1 MKQNDWLVAGLLNPE
16 FNTSDFLISG
26 LTPDNTQLLTA
37 EQYKKSSFVRD
48 RFTEDGVFNEQK
60 FDDFYKKRAEEFG
73 KLQSMDVKDTFVYSP
88 FDTKAKPNSSVQSPN
103 YSLDIVANPNRE
115 VNVFGATHDGGFS
128 QRELAQ
134 QSRIWDTEK
143 GEWSTDTV
151 NDRALFSNP
160 GKWLS
165 TVFGDPLVYA
175 TYDSDGEH
183 YDTFTGQMMPHKKGE
198 YKLNKYGLPYTET
211 LDGRSLVNK
220 EVVSGFDLLTVDG
233 KGANKYDFFD
243 SDGLDKSVT
252 GTVMKSAAAIA
263 PMFMGPYVAS
273 IYSGLLVG
281 RELMKTLPMLYGLT
295 TAWFDMP
302 AENGTL
308 NKLAGIGQALT
319 TGTSDAGKSSMLN
332 LEVLSNMVT
341 DVALQ
346 WGQQKAIATSIGK
359 LRGGKELVNDAY
371 KKAGTEYAASRAA
384 LEQQASRGT
393 ITREALERYVGDAS
407 KWQESAIGRAAI
419 QKYMKDV
426 QPIVDRTRRL
436 GADASLVYM
445 ALVSNTDVYQSMLEA
460 GASRKEAA
468 AVALGSTIG
477 MFSVDRFLGLGE
489 LFFDDL
495 TADYERQLRRTL
507 TKEAKSWYDKT
518 IKQTIQEPS
527 KSKLDKFRGLFQ
539 KGVDWGKKK
548 TNKFVDDLKYHSTG
562 FTGKAVGEGLE
573 EVGEEFVSDISKG
586 LYELASDL
594 GFNTTVSDVGAFDNW
609 KERYAMSFL
618 GGTLGGGLFYGV
630 NIYQNGKFHVDQ
642 TQDELIYLVR
652 NGKTQDVLKTLD
664 KWRDQ
669 GKFGSTSLSINT
681 TKDSEGNDIFLT
693 AENSSDSQN
702 EFIYNRIK
710 ETVLQ
715 LQNII
720 DNNDANL
727 NDDELYDKMI
737 LSEARFQG
745 LQKYL
750 QGQSYT
756 TNYQQDYQNALNN
769 VVNLESALTRAR
781 KTRTGLP
788 YQSDEEYSRNIA
800 TDEQLRNMTEHEKQA
815 RDRNIK
821 KVEEDLKS
829 AKEELD
835 RFLSGEYSME
845 YTEKMLFAL
854 DENLN
859 KEFVTMT
866 YDQWL
871 KRAHDGKTPGELSPD
886 EAIQYKEEYLTYKA
900 NKQKEDLT
908 KQFGLYKAIKAQMD
922 PILLGL
928 SQNQDKFLKFNQEF
942 QVLQESDIFNVAPY
956 TFDSV
961 LDIYGETEESDSYRN
976 RNNPE
981 GRLARQEQVKQANME
996 YANQLR
1002 KEILKVIDK
1011 AGGFIDPL
1019 ARRKLKLLLQTRN
1032 KDLLKNLQEELKNQ
1046 MILSNSTIDTNT
1058 GQVLQRGTLSE
1069 LDRSVLQLL
1078 GSIDLAH
1085 LDKVNNVWDQIKS
1098 LVESSFIAP
1107 IRQRNELYGNIRS
1120 YIRDARIG
1128 DNYDPEEPELTGRA
1142 LYDMIQ
1148 YQIDQGRT
1156 IDEVFDLNNT
1166 ELYPDNTETYE
1177 GLTRAQ
1183 LAAFLNDVRARYEA
1197 QTRSDNPIAGALT
1210 DTNEYL
1216 TRSLQQ
1222 SLDDDE
1228 NVQRELSYYNGIFQG
1243 YLRSVKENPLINL
1256 NKELDARV
1264 SSINPVIELVKNLGL
1279 HLNTNMDN
1287 LEKILTN
1294 LDQKYD
1300 QVEDVH
1306 DLILS
1311 PEEKESFEEA
1321 TQIIRLAQ
1329 SYLYAASNTPNILR
1343 PFGHNATLNEFAEN
1357 HKDIYKDFQPLPV
1370 ISQELFN
1377 AFDYQ
1382 LSNYLLQM
1390 GVQDPKSKEYN
1401 VGSWLYL
1408 SNHNEVD
1415 KAGQFIRAEKAWNK
1429 ACYDVFMNHPESFKF
1444 EYNGTSYNLLDGA
1457 ESVPEVG
1464 TDTPDAIVYLNQL
1477 FNIFHKNIDEL
1488 VKQGWTYKQIWE
1500 RSGVLDKLL
1509 KINTVPQQ
1517 KTVSLDQNVT
1527 EGNMTYYDK
1536 AILLATVAAMDST
1549 KFYSYLRGRVEEENG
1564 IVPLTIQE
1572 WVSRVGIAELEN
1584 PEIFNQ
1590 TLEYVK
1596 QKTGDPKPILYN
1608 TVYIP
1613 GNAGA
1618 GKSRVVARNIV
1629 KYLKSNNIWL
1639 SAPKESQII
1648 TLFEST
1654 SKGVKMLNRKNSE
1667 SESSEFPILMEQLGI
1682 DQKVYKEA
1690 LDVMSDENILSK
1702 IEKGEFPQ
1710 SPNFM
1715 IKETN
1720 EAYVVEINPDKFG
1733 IKKIQNAPEVIV
1745 IDEATHLSNL
1755 ELQILSQFARVNN
1768 SKLILLGD
1776 SKQKGWN
1783 GLGKNI
1789 DREQC
1794 FTVRAPNLG
1803 ISLRDDNVQH
1813 QFNLRTLEDLI
1824 NQLSNLD
1831 EEDPG
1836 YKQQVATIKALLH
1849 NIQLKVY
1856 NQDEINGEQILT
1868 SLTQPYVNKL
1878 HGTVGYVGRQPS
1890 ATLDLLK
1897 NSNLEVTVLPE
1908 VDIQGQEFD
1917 YVVIDKDFS
1926 IPNKETSDFRLL
1938 DFLRDLYTMISRGR
1952 KGSIIIDP
1960 TGKLQIAIGSNRV
1973 EFVKAQAP
1981 RIIEYADQFRRQ
1993 KLDVLDKVLG
2003 TEQRSG
2009 EQQGQGG
2016 TEQGTNQGGAQE
2028 DQTTPE
2034 IILDK
2039 DFSVNDLDFNNNYY
2053 VIWQIP
2059 FAQAGNIQQVGITDA
2074 KGLEGNVIFATRDL
2088 INQVITTQKEG
2099 RGYNGADAIVLMQF
2113 SKDTFGTGISDITTI
2128 TSKVEELDNTD
2139 NNIPTKYIKNII
2151 HTTPL
2156 DTKDDIKTDPSD
2168 TLQPPTPTEA
2178 DIKEQAT
2185 DEDDLPSAAEDVDS
2199 DTPSNPILCFGQA
2212 TFTGMRVEKREKK
2225 QVWINPSQHEYSDML
2240 SIQSPEIKAILQQ
2253 ARRNAQGKLLAPNGK
2268 ISNLSQQQ
2276 WAYVRTKE
2284 FKSWFGD
2291 WENDPQHSSKMLD
2304 ENGEPKVFYHGNPTG
2319 TKITKFDLNRIGTSH
2334 QERAIKGFWFTPNK
2348 EYAEYEYASNP
2359 IEGTKGEVVPVFLN
2373 IRNIYNDTQE
2383 GIRKETVQ
2391 DDQKNVIGETWKAN
2405 ESIDDV
2411 INRAS
2416 QQSLEGTDGY
2426 SLTFINTDGGSDTI
2440 DYTSPQQS
2448 IIALRP
2454 DQIKIARDFQDVSNS
2469 VKRDI
2474 QIFTDKEEIADT
2486 QEQIDLSRKIRAL
2499 KNAILYRRDYNSLPD
2514 YITKLISKDQFDN
2527 IKWHIEVRRPN
2538 DQDNFIRNIRFKES
2552 EIGISSR
2559 NLMFAVVGEV
2569 ELNDGTRASVTL
2581 GLLSN
2586 PKNWINQIGKE
2597 GGIRDRIKRKIEKLE
2612 SRLNGKVVL
2621 TQRQKDN
2628 IQKKID
2634 KYRTQLDNL
2643 DINNPQSEPIQYSNY
2658 IEKLA
2663 SMYDGEHPVVVPITG
2678 LIRPGLTDLHRQQ
2691 KPVRLA
2697 RISKAL
2703 IRSAENRLKLLNQN
2717 LAKVKGASI
2726 IRARIEE
2733 EIEQTKKKLEEFKQ
2747 IQDVSFRSLNPYTVV
2762 SPMYIYTPSSAIRGT
2777 ADIDDSVVGKCNV
2790 VFVTNEEGADPNTLV
2805 DKYIA
2810 QKKAIEAERQAN
2822 GIVDLRNSNVVPT
2835 VRMIVL
2841 NNLGVSFQDMSNPY
2855 LAESMTGEVSYENEG
2870 GERVARKQIYPF
2882 RTNYMGVRMYVGLW
2896 NFRANL
2902 LNFKE
2907 KFDTFVESL
2916 PIDRSLLDDYLR
2928 VKDLQWRR
2936 DNGRTLSDTEIDY
2949 LSKYQNLDKFD
2960 EVSKLVDD
2968 FNDSL
2973 SNQVK
2978 EFRLGSDLANGAYIR
2993 YLTGDVSALYN
3004 TNEKVS
3010 GIYINSATFENYLN
3024 LAESLF
3030 TNVLDQ
3036 IITCEYPKDRLL
3048 SAKEG
3053 VRNSFSG
3060 YTKTLANTNGV
3071 LEIKDYDEEGKVVT
3085 KDTIRF
3091 GSAYGAT
3098 GVMNSFSHIP
3108 AVLSKV
3114 FKYTSLRQTHLSGRN
3129 FDTQDRYSIRVQ
3141 GTIEQDGKEVK
3152 IDKVLPYWNI
3162 WQYVSMANGQ
3172 DEYDLHALDNY
3183 TWDNNFS
3190 NFFSFAFHG
3199 TLEDVQDSNAQRATD
3214 AFAPKGFFADP
3225 LSTTDRV
3232 YDGKNKMFTKAVQQ
3246 QVFFGSD
3253 VTVGDPTFFIT
3264 LGTLKQAVDNAEKQ
3278 PVVLD
3283 TDITIQQCNDIVT
3296 DVSAKYPQLAESFR
3310 EVLNGIDTIESSQ
3323 RVEIVQNLIGDIIES
3338 EVTSNYNSLFDKAYN
3353 VATITPNMLVK
3364 KVSNTEAATLQEVL
3378 KQQYMEKYNEDLPDI
3393 TGFNR
3398 DGNKLV
3404 IDAGDISLYVSR
3416 QLDGSMSISKIGG
3429 PVVQESIVVSEIN
3442 NLLSALDKVLK
3453 QSDKDHLQKNIA
3465 DYQAVSDDLK
3475 QQQKQTIIKTLKRLS
3490 STYMGK
3496 REAFKLIKNTINKI
3510 SEPNCI

>member
-37 EQYKKSSFVRD
+37 EQYKKSQFVRD
-48 RFTEDGVFNEQK
+48 RFTENGVFNEQA
-60 FDDFYKKRAEEFG
+60 FDDFYRSRASEFG
-73 KLQSMDVKDTFVYSP
+73 RLQSMDVKDTFVYSP
-88 FDTKAKPNSSVQSPN
+88 FDTKAKPDSNIQSPQ
-103 YSLDIVANPNRE
+103 YSIDIVANPTRE
-115 VNVFGATHDGGFS
+115 VDVFGTTHDNGFS

-165 TVFGDPLVYA
+165 IVFGDPLVYA

-183 YDTFTGQMMPHKKGE
+183 YDTFTGQIVQHKKGE

-211 LDGRSLVNK
+211 LNGRSLVNK

-263 PMFMGPYVAS
+263 PMFMGPYVAP

-281 RELMKTLPMLYGLT
+281 RELMKTFPMLYGLT
-295 TAWFDMP
+295 TAWFDTP
-302 AENGTL
+302 AENATL

-332 LEVLSNMVT
+332 MEVLSNMVT

-346 WGQQKAIATSIGK
+346 WGQQKAIATSISK
-359 LRGGKELVNDAY
+359 LRGSKELVEDAY
-371 KKAGTEYAASRAA
+371 KKAGTEYAVSRAA

-393 ITREALERYVGDAS
+393 ITREALERYAGDAS

-468 AVALGSTIG
+468 TVALGSTIG

-518 IKQTIQEPS
+518 VKQTVQEPS

-548 TNKFVDDLKYHSTG
+548 TSKFVDDLKYHSTG
-562 FTGKAVGEGLE
+562 FAGKAVGEGLE
-573 EVGEEFVSDISKG
+573 EVGEEFVSDVSKG

-693 AENSSDSQN
+693 AENNTDSQN

-756 TNYQQDYQNALNN
+756 TNYQQDYQSALNN
-769 VVNLESALTRAR
+769 VVNLEAALTRAR

-871 KRAHDGKTPGELSPD
+871 KRAHDGKTPEELSPD

-900 NKQKEDLT
+900 SKQKEDLT
-908 KQFGLYKAIKAQMD
+908 KQFELYKAIKAQMD
-922 PILLGL
+922 PVLLSL
-928 SQNQDKFLKFNQEF
+928 SQNQDKFLKFNQEL
-942 QVLQESDIFNVAPY
+942 QALQESNIFNVAPY

-961 LDIYGETEESDSYRN
+961 LDIYGETEESDSYKN

-981 GRLARQEQVKQANME
+981 SRLVRQEQVKQANIE
-996 YANQLR
+996 YAKQLR
-1002 KEILKVIDK
+1002 EEILKVIDGS
-1011 AGGFIDPL
+1011 GGFIDPL

-1032 KDLLKNLQEELKNQ
+1032 KDLLKDLQEELKNQ
-1046 MILSNSTIDTNT
+1046 MILSNSTIDTDS
-1058 GQVLQRGTLSE
+1058 GQILQRGTLSE

-1078 GSIDLAH
+1078 SSIDLAH
-1085 LDKVNNVWDQIKS
+1085 LDKANNVWDQIKS
-1098 LVESSFIAP
+1098 LVESSFVAP

-1148 YQIDQGRT
+1148 YQVDQGRT
-1156 IDEVFDLNNT
+1156 VDEVFDLNNT
-1166 ELYPDNTETYE
+1166 ELYPDNTETYG

-1197 QTRSDNPIAGALT
+1197 QTRSDNPIVGALT
-1210 DTNEYL
+1210 NTNEYL

-1222 SLDDDE
+1222 SLDNDE
-1228 NVQRELSYYNGIFQG
+1228 NVQRELSYYNGIFQD

-1256 NKELDARV
+1256 NKELDDRV
-1264 SSINPVIELVKNLGL
+1264 SNINPVIELVKNLGL

-1294 LDQKYD
+1294 LDQRYD
-1300 QVEDVH
+1300 QVEDIH

-1321 TQIIRLAQ
+1321 SQIIRLAQ

-1357 HKDIYKDFQPLPV
+1357 HKDIYKDFQQLPV

-1444 EYNGTSYNLLDGA
+1444 EYNGTSYNLLEGA

-1536 AILLATVAAMDST
+1536 ATLLATVAAMDST
-1549 KFYSYLRGRVEEENG
+1549 KFYAYLRGRVEEENG

-1654 SKGVKMLNRKNSE
+1654 SNGVKMLNRKSSE

-1682 DQKVYKEA
+1682 DQKAYKEA
-1690 LDVMSDENILSK
+1690 LDIMSDENVLSK

-1897 NSNLEVTVLPE
+1897 NSNLEITVLPE

-1960 TGKLQIAIGSNRV
+1960 TGKLQTAIGNNRV

-1993 KLDVLDKVLG
+1993 KLDVLDKALG
-2003 TEQRSG
+2003 TKQKSE
-2009 EQQGQGG
+2009 EQQDQGG
-2016 TEQGTNQGGAQE
+2016 TEQGTNQRGTQE

-2039 DFSVNDLDFNNNYY
+2039 DFNVDNLDFNNNYY
-2053 VIWQIP
+2053 VIWQVP
-2059 FAQAGNIQQVGITDA
+2059 FTQAGNIQQVGITDA

-2113 SKDTFGTGISDITTI
+2113 PKDTFGTGISDITTI

-2151 HTTPL
+2151 HTIPL
-2156 DTKDDIKTDPSD
+2156 DTKDDIKTDSND

-2178 DIKEQAT
+2178 DIKEQAI
-2185 DEDDLPSAAEDVDS
+2185 DEDDLPSTAEDVDS

-2212 TFTGMRVEKREKK
+2212 TFTGMRVEQREKK
-2225 QVWINPSQHEYSDML
+2225 QVWINPQ
-2240 SIQSPEIKAILQQ
+2240 
-2253 ARRNAQGKLLAPNGK
+2253 
-2268 ISNLSQQQ
+2268 
-2276 WAYVRTKE
+2276 T
-2284 FKSWFGD
+2284 
-2291 WENDPQHSSKMLD
+2291 
-2304 ENGEPKVFYHGNPTG
+2304 
-2319 TKITKFDLNRIGTSH
+2319 
-2334 QERAIKGFWFTPNK
+2334 
-2348 EYAEYEYASNP
+2348 
-2359 IEGTKGEVVPVFLN
+2359 
-2373 IRNIYNDTQE
+2373 
-2383 GIRKETVQ
+2383 ET
-2391 DDQKNVIGETWKAN
+2391 
-2405 ESIDDV
+2405 
-2411 INRAS
+2411 R
-2416 QQSLEGTDGY
+2416 
-2426 SLTFINTDGGSDTI
+2426 
-2440 DYTSPQQS
+2440 
-2448 IIALRP
+2448 
-2454 DQIKIARDFQDVSNS
+2454 
-2469 VKRDI
+2469 RDI

-2514 YITKLISKDQFDN
+2514 YVTKLISKDQFDN
-2527 IKWHIEVRRPN
+2527 IKWHIEVRKPS

-2552 EIGISSR
+2552 EIGIGSK

-2569 ELNDGTRASVTL
+2569 ELNDGTKASVTL

-2658 IEKLA
+2658 IEKLTN
-2663 SMYDGEHPVVVPITG
+2663 MYDGEHPVIVPITG

-2703 IRSAENRLKLLNQN
+2703 IRSAESRLKLLNQN

-2762 SPMYIYTPSSAIRGT
+2762 SPMYIYTPSSAVRGT

-2822 GIVDLRNSNVVPT
+2822 GVVDLKNSNVIPT
-2835 VRMIVL
+2835 VRMVVL

-2855 LAESMTGEVSYENEG
+2855 LAEAMTGEVSYENEG

-2936 DNGRTLSDTEIDY
+2936 DNGRTLSGTEIDY
-2949 LSKYQNLDKFD
+2949 LSKHQNLDKFD

-2978 EFRLGSDLANGAYIR
+2978 EFRLGSDLANGAYVR
-2993 YLTGDVSALYN
+2993 YLTRDVSALYN

-3264 LGTLKQAVDNAEKQ
+3264 LGTLKQAVDNVEKQ

-3283 TDITIQQCNDIVT
+3283 TDTTIQQCNDIVT

-3338 EVTSNYNSLFDKAYN
+3338 EVTGNYNSLFDKAYN

-3378 KQQYMEKYNEDLPDI
+3378 KQQYMEKYNEELSDI
-3393 TGFNR
+3393 TGLNR

-3404 IDAGDISLYVSR
+3404 IDARDVSLYVSR

-3429 PVVQESIVVSEIN
+3429 PVIHESIVVSEIN

>member
-48 RFTEDGVFNEQK
+48 RFTKDGVFNEQE
-60 FDDFYKKRAEEFG
+60 FDNFYKKRAEEFG

-88 FDTKAKPNSSVQSPN
+88 FDTKAKPNSNVQSPN

-134 QSRIWDTEK
+134 QSRIWDSEK

-165 TVFGDPLVYA
+165 TVFGEPLVYA

-183 YDTFTGQMMPHKKGE
+183 YDTFTGQMVKHKKGE

-211 LDGRSLVNK
+211 LNGQSLVNK
-220 EVVSGFDLLTVDG
+220 EVVSGFDLITVDG
-233 KGANKYDFFD
+233 QGANKYDFFD
-243 SDGLDKSVT
+243 SDGLDKSVA

-263 PMFMGPYVAS
+263 PMFMGAYVAP

-295 TAWFDMP
+295 TAWFNMP
-302 AENGTL
+302 AENATL

-319 TGTSDAGKSSMLN
+319 TGTSDAGRSSLLN
-332 LEVLSNMVT
+332 AEVLGNMMT

-346 WGQQKAIATSIGK
+346 WGQQKAIATSISK
-359 LRGGKELVNDAY
+359 LRGGKGLVDDAY
-371 KKAGTEYAASRAA
+371 KKAGVEYAASRAA

-407 KWQESAIGRAAI
+407 KWQESAIGKAAI

-468 AVALGSTIG
+468 TVALGSTIG

-518 IKQTIQEPS
+518 IKQSVQEPS

-539 KGVDWGKKK
+539 KGVNWGKKK

-562 FTGKAVGEGLE
+562 FVGKAVGEGLE
-573 EVGEEFVSDISKG
+573 EVGEELVSDFSKG

-594 GFNTTVSDVGAFDNW
+594 GYNTTVSDVGAFDNW
-609 KERYAMSFL
+609 RERYAMSFL

-630 NIYQNGKFHVDQ
+630 NIYQNGKFHIDQ
-642 TQDELIYLVR
+642 TQDELVYLVR
-652 NGKTQDVLKTLD
+652 NGKTKDVLKTLD

-669 GKFGSTSLSINT
+669 GKFGSKSLSINT

-693 AENSSDSQN
+693 ANNESDSQN
-702 EFIYNRIK
+702 EFIYNRIR

-727 NDDELYDKMI
+727 SDDELYDKMV

-756 TNYQQDYQNALNN
+756 TNYQQDYQKTLNN
-769 VVNLESALTRAR
+769 VINLESALTRAR

-788 YQSDEEYSRNIA
+788 YQSDEEYSKNIA
-800 TDEQLRNMTEHEKQA
+800 TDEQLRNMTEQEKQA
-815 RDRNIK
+815 RDKNIK
-821 KVEEDLKS
+821 RVEEDLKN

-835 RFLSGEYSME
+835 RFLSGEHSME

-866 YDQWL
+866 YEQWL

-908 KQFGLYKAIKAQMD
+908 RQFELYKSIKAQMD

-928 SQNQDKFLKFNQEF
+928 SQNQDKFLKFNQEI
-942 QVLQESDIFNVAPY
+942 QTLQESDIFNTSPY
-956 TFDSV
+956 TFDTV
-961 LDIYGETEESDSYRN
+961 LDIYGETEESDSYKN

-981 GRLARQEQVKQANME
+981 NRIVRQEQVRQANAE
-996 YANQLR
+996 YAKQLR
-1002 KEILKVIDK
+1002 EQILKVIDQ

-1019 ARRKLKLLLQTRN
+1019 SRRKLKLLLQARN

-1046 MILSNSTIDTNT
+1046 MILNNSTIDTDT
-1058 GQVLQRGTLSE
+1058 GQILQRGTLSE

-1078 GSIDLAH
+1078 NSIDPAYLNKA
-1085 LDKVNNVWDQIKS
+1085 NNVWDQIKS
-1098 LVESSFIAP
+1098 LVESSFVAP

-1120 YIRDARIG
+1120 YIGDANNGIG
-1128 DNYDPEEPELTGRA
+1128 INYDPEEQELTGRA

-1148 YQIDQGRT
+1148 YQIDQGKT

-1166 ELYPDNTETYE
+1166 ELYPDNTETYG

-1183 LAAFLNDVRARYEA
+1183 LAAFLNDLRARYEA
-1197 QTRSDNPIAGALT
+1197 ETRSNNPISGALT
-1210 DTNEYL
+1210 NTNEYI
-1216 TRSLQQ
+1216 TRSLQR
-1222 SLDDDE
+1222 SLDQDE
-1228 NVQRELSYYNGIFQG
+1228 NVQRELSYYNGIFQD
-1243 YLRSVKENPLINL
+1243 YLRSVKEDPLINL
-1256 NKELDARV
+1256 NKELDDRV
-1264 SSINPVIELVKNLGL
+1264 SNINPVVDLVKNLGL

-1287 LEKILTN
+1287 LEKILAN
-1294 LDQKYD
+1294 LDQRYD
-1300 QVEDVH
+1300 QVEDIH

-1321 TQIIRLAQ
+1321 AQIIKLAQ

-1343 PFGHNATLNEFAEN
+1343 PFGHNATLNEFAEH
-1357 HKDIYKDFQPLPV
+1357 HKDIYKDFHPLPV

-1382 LSNYLLQM
+1382 LSSYLLQM
-1390 GVQDPKSKEYN
+1390 GVQDPKSKTYN

-1408 SNHNEVD
+1408 SNHNEID

-1429 ACYDVFMNHPESFKF
+1429 TCYDIFANHPEAFKF
-1444 EYNGTSYNLLDGA
+1444 EYNGTSYNLLDGS
-1457 ESVPEVG
+1457 ESIPEVG
-1464 TDTPDAIVYLNQL
+1464 TDTPDALVYLNQL
-1477 FNIFHKNIDEL
+1477 FNLFYKNIDNL

-1509 KINTVPQQ
+1509 KINMVPQQ

-1536 AILLATVAAMDST
+1536 AVFLATVAAMDST

-1572 WVSRVGIAELEN
+1572 WDSRVGIAEIEN

-1596 QKTGDPKPILYN
+1596 QKTGDPRPILYN

-1629 KYLKSNNIWL
+1629 KYLKGNNVWL
-1639 SAPKESQII
+1639 SAPKESQIV

-1654 SKGVKMLNRKNSE
+1654 SKGVKMLNRKSPE
-1667 SESSEFPILMEQLGI
+1667 SESSEFPVLMEQLGI

-1690 LDVMSDENILSK
+1690 LGTMSDQNVLDK

-1710 SPNFM
+1710 SPNFT

-1720 EAYVVEINPDKFG
+1720 EAYVIEINPDKFG

-1755 ELQILSQFARVNN
+1755 ELQILSQFARING

-1776 SKQKGWN
+1776 GKQKGWN

-1831 EEDPG
+1831 EDDPG
-1836 YKQQVATIKALLH
+1836 YKQQVSTIKALLH
-1849 NIQLKVY
+1849 NIQFKVY

-1917 YVVIDKDFS
+1917 YVVIDKDFR
-1926 IPNKETSDFRLL
+1926 IPNKETTDFGLL

-1960 TGKLQIAIGSNRV
+1960 TGGLQTAIGNNRV

-1981 RIIEYADQFRRQ
+1981 KIIEYADQFRRQ

-2003 TEQRSG
+2003 TKQEVK
-2009 EQQGQGG
+2009 EQQENAEEG
-2016 TEQGTNQGGAQE
+2016 TEQGGTQE
-2028 DQTTPE
+2028 DQSIPE
-2034 IILDK
+2034 IVLDK
-2039 DFSVNDLDFNNNYY
+2039 DFNVDDLNFDSNYY

-2059 FAQAGNIQQVGITDA
+2059 FAQAGNIQQVGVTDA
-2074 KGLEGNVIFATRDL
+2074 KSLEGNIIFATKDL

-2099 RGYNGADAIVLMQF
+2099 KGYNGADAIVLMEF
-2113 SKDTFGTGISDITTI
+2113 PKDVFGTGVNDLTTI
-2128 TSKVEELDNTD
+2128 TSKIEEIDNTD
-2139 NNIPTKYIKNII
+2139 NSIPTKYIKGII
-2151 HTTPL
+2151 HTIPL
-2156 DTKDDIKTDPSD
+2156 DTKDDIKTDPND
-2168 TLQPPTPTEA
+2168 IIQTPTPTEA
-2178 DIKEQAT
+2178 DIKEQAI
-2185 DEDDLPSAAEDVDS
+2185 DEDDLPSVAEDVDS
-2199 DTPSNPILCFGQA
+2199 DVPSNPILCFGQA
-2212 TFTGMRVEKREKK
+2212 TFTGMQVEKRDRK
-2225 QVWINPSQHEYSDML
+2225 QVWINPQTE
-2240 SIQSPEIKAILQQ
+2240 
-2253 ARRNAQGKLLAPNGK
+2253 
-2268 ISNLSQQQ
+2268 
-2276 WAYVRTKE
+2276 
-2284 FKSWFGD
+2284 
-2291 WENDPQHSSKMLD
+2291 
-2304 ENGEPKVFYHGNPTG
+2304 
-2319 TKITKFDLNRIGTSH
+2319 
-2334 QERAIKGFWFTPNK
+2334 
-2348 EYAEYEYASNP
+2348 
-2359 IEGTKGEVVPVFLN
+2359 
-2373 IRNIYNDTQE
+2373 
-2383 GIRKETVQ
+2383 
-2391 DDQKNVIGETWKAN
+2391 
-2405 ESIDDV
+2405 
-2411 INRAS
+2411 
-2416 QQSLEGTDGY
+2416 
-2426 SLTFINTDGGSDTI
+2426 
-2440 DYTSPQQS
+2440 
-2448 IIALRP
+2448 
-2454 DQIKIARDFQDVSNS
+2454 

-2474 QIFTDKEEIADT
+2474 QIFTNKEEITDT

-2514 YITKLISKDQFDN
+2514 YITKLISKDQFDG
-2527 IKWHIEVRRPN
+2527 IKWHIEVRKPN

-2552 EIGISSR
+2552 EIGISSK

-2569 ELNDGTRASVTL
+2569 QLNDGTKASVTL

-2612 SRLNGKVVL
+2612 SKLNGKIVL
-2621 TQRQKDN
+2621 TQKQKDG
-2628 IQKKID
+2628 IQGKIN
-2634 KYRTQLDNL
+2634 KYRTQLDRL
-2643 DINNPQSEPIQYSNY
+2643 DINNPESEPIQYSNY

-2663 SMYDGEHPVVVPITG
+2663 NMYDGEHPVIVPITG

-2697 RISKAL
+2697 RVSRAL

-2717 LAKVKGASI
+2717 LGKVGSTI
-2726 IRARIEE
+2726 IRDRIER

-2762 SPMYIYTPSSAIRGT
+2762 SSMYIYTPSSAIRGT

-2822 GIVDLRNSNVVPT
+2822 GVVDLKNSNVVPT

-2841 NNLGVSFQDMSNPY
+2841 SNLGVSFQDMSNPY
-2855 LAESMTGEVSYENEG
+2855 LAEAMTGEVSYETEG

-2936 DNGRTLSDTEIDY
+2936 DNGKGVSKNDLDY
-2949 LSKYQNLDKFD
+2949 LSKHQNLDKFD
-2960 EVSKLVDD
+2960 EVSKLIDD

-2973 SNQVK
+2973 SSQVK
-2978 EFRLGSDLANGAYIR
+2978 EFRLGSDLANGAYVR

-3004 TNEKVS
+3004 TKEKVS

-3048 SAKEG
+3048 SAKQG

-3060 YTKTLANTNGV
+3060 YTKTFANTNGV
-3071 LEIKDYDEEGKVVT
+3071 LEIKDYDEDGKTVT
-3085 KDTIRF
+3085 KDIIRF

-3129 FDTQDRYSIRVQ
+3129 FDTRDRYSIRIQ

-3152 IDKVLPYWNI
+3152 VDKAIPYWNI

-3232 YDGKNKMFTKAVQQ
+3232 YDGKNKMFTKSVQQ
-3246 QVFFGSD
+3246 PIFFGSD

-3264 LGTLKQAVDNAEKQ
+3264 LGTLKQAVDEVEKQ
-3278 PVVLD
+3278 PIVLD
-3283 TDITIQQCNDIVT
+3283 TDTTIQQCNDVVAS
-3296 DVSAKYPQLAESFR
+3296 VSEKYPQLAESFR

-3323 RVEIVQNLIGDIIES
+3323 RVEVVQNLIGDIIES
-3338 EVTSNYNSLFDKAYN
+3338 EVTSNYNALFDKAYN
-3353 VATITPNMLVK
+3353 IATITPSMLVK
-3364 KVSNTEAATLQEVL
+3364 KVSNTEAITLQEAL
-3378 KQQYMEKYNEDLPDI
+3378 RQQYMEKYNEELPDI
-3393 TGFNR
+3393 TGLNR

-3404 IDAGDISLYVSR
+3404 IDAGQVSLYVSR

-3429 PVVQESIVVSEIN
+3429 PVVQESIVVSEVN

-3453 QSDKDHLQKNIA
+3453 QPDKDHLQKNIS
-3465 DYQAVSDDLK
+3465 DYQVVSDDLK

-3496 REAFKLIKNTINKI
+3496 REAFKLIKETINKI

>member
-60 FDDFYKKRAEEFG
+60 FNDFYKKRAEEFG

-88 FDTKAKPNSSVQSPN
+88 FDTKAKPNSNVQSPN

-263 PMFMGPYVAS
+263 PMFMGPYVAP

-302 AENGTL
+302 AENATL

-332 LEVLSNMVT
+332 LEVLSNMMT

-346 WGQQKAIATSIGK
+346 WGQQKVIATSISK
-359 LRGGKELVNDAY
+359 LRGGKELVADAY
-371 KKAGTEYAASRAA
+371 KKAGTEYAVSRAA
-384 LEQQASRGT
+384 LEQQASSGA

-407 KWQESAIGRAAI
+407 KWQESAVGKAAI

-426 QPIVDRTRRL
+426 QPIIDRTRRL

-468 AVALGSTIG
+468 TVALGSIIG

-518 IKQTIQEPS
+518 IKQTVQEPS

-539 KGVDWGKKK
+539 KGVNWGKKK
-548 TNKFVDDLKYHSTG
+548 TNKFVEDLKYHSTG
-562 FTGKAVGEGLE
+562 FAGKALGEGLE
-573 EVGEEFVSDISKG
+573 EVGEELVSDISKG

-609 KERYAMSFL
+609 KERYTMSFL

-871 KRAHDGKTPGELSPD
+871 KRAHNGKTPGELSPD

-908 KQFGLYKAIKAQMD
+908 KQFELYKAIKAQMD

-928 SQNQDKFLKFNQEF
+928 SQNQDKFLKFNQKI
-942 QVLQESDIFNVAPY
+942 QALYDSDIFKANPY
-956 TFDSV
+956 TFDTV
-961 LDIYGETEESDSYRN
+961 LDIFGETEESDSYKN

-981 GRLARQEQVKQANME
+981 NRLERNEQVKQANVE
-996 YANQLR
+996 YSKQLR
-1002 KEILKVIDK
+1002 EEVLKIIDE

-1019 ARRKLKLLLQTRN
+1019 ARRRFKLLLQTRN
-1032 KDLLKNLQEELKNQ
+1032 KDLLKSLQEELKSQ

-1058 GQVLQRGTLSE
+1058 GQILQRGTLSE

-1120 YIRDARIG
+1120 YIRDTTNGIG
-1128 DNYDPEEPELTGRA
+1128 VNYDPEEPELTGRA

-1166 ELYPDNTETYE
+1166 ELYPDNTETYG

-1222 SLDDDE
+1222 SLNDDE
-1228 NVQRELSYYNGIFQG
+1228 NVQRELSYYNGIFQD

-1287 LEKILTN
+1287 LEKILAN
-1294 LDQKYD
+1294 LDQRYD
-1300 QVEDVH
+1300 QVEDIH

-1329 SYLYAASNTPNILR
+1329 SYLYAASNIPNILR

-1408 SNHNEVD
+1408 SNHNEID

-1477 FNIFHKNIDEL
+1477 FNIFHKNINEL

-1690 LDVMSDENILSK
+1690 LEVLTNQDVLSK
-1702 IEKGEFPQ
+1702 LGKGEFPQ
-1710 SPNFM
+1710 SSNFTVRG
-1715 IKETN
+1715 TN
-1720 EAYVVEINPDKFG
+1720 EAFIVEINPDKFG

-1783 GLGKNI
+1783 GLGNNI

-1836 YKQQVATIKALLH
+1836 YKQQVTTIKALLH

-1960 TGKLQIAIGSNRV
+1960 TGQLQIAIGNNRV

-2003 TEQRSG
+2003 TKQKSE
-2009 EQQGQGG
+2009 EQQDQGE
-2016 TEQGTNQGGAQE
+2016 TEQGTNQGVAQE
-2028 DQTTPE
+2028 DQITPE

-2128 TSKVEELDNTD
+2128 TSKVEELDNID

-2156 DTKDDIKTDPSD
+2156 DIKDDIKTDPND

-2178 DIKEQAT
+2178 DIKEQAI
-2185 DEDDLPSAAEDVDS
+2185 DEDDLPSTAEDVDS
-2199 DTPSNPILCFGQA
+2199 DTLSNPILCFGQA
-2212 TFTGMRVEKREKK
+2212 TFTGMQVEKRGNK
-2225 QVWINPSQHEYSDML
+2225 QVWINPQ
-2240 SIQSPEIKAILQQ
+2240 
-2253 ARRNAQGKLLAPNGK
+2253 
-2268 ISNLSQQQ
+2268 
-2276 WAYVRTKE
+2276 T
-2284 FKSWFGD
+2284 
-2291 WENDPQHSSKMLD
+2291 
-2304 ENGEPKVFYHGNPTG
+2304 
-2319 TKITKFDLNRIGTSH
+2319 
-2334 QERAIKGFWFTPNK
+2334 
-2348 EYAEYEYASNP
+2348 
-2359 IEGTKGEVVPVFLN
+2359 
-2373 IRNIYNDTQE
+2373 
-2383 GIRKETVQ
+2383 ET
-2391 DDQKNVIGETWKAN
+2391 
-2405 ESIDDV
+2405 
-2411 INRAS
+2411 
-2416 QQSLEGTDGY
+2416 
-2426 SLTFINTDGGSDTI
+2426 
-2440 DYTSPQQS
+2440 
-2448 IIALRP
+2448 
-2454 DQIKIARDFQDVSNS
+2454 
-2469 VKRDI
+2469 KRDI
-2474 QIFTDKEEIADT
+2474 QLFTDKEEIADT
-2486 QEQIDLSRKIRAL
+2486 QEQIDLSKKVRKL
-2499 KNAILYRRDYNSLPD
+2499 KNAILYRRDFNEQPD
-2514 YITKLISKDQFDN
+2514 YITKLFETGKTFND
-2527 IKWHIEVRRPN
+2527 IKWHIEVAKRN
-2538 DQDNFIRNIRFKES
+2538 DQDNFIRNIRFKE
-2552 EIGISSR
+2552 EEMGISSKG
-2559 NLMFAVVGEV
+2559 LVFKVVGEIP
-2569 ELNDGTRASVTL
+2569 LANGTTGYITL

-2691 KPVRLA
+2691 KSVRLA

-2747 IQDVSFRSLNPYTVV
+2747 IQDVSFRSLNPYAVV

-2841 NNLGVSFQDMSNPY
+2841 NNLGVSFQDISNPY

-2870 GERVARKQIYPF
+2870 GERVAHKQIYPF

-2978 EFRLGSDLANGAYIR
+2978 EFRLGSDLANGAYVR

-3010 GIYINSATFENYLN
+3010 GIYINSTTFENYLK

-3060 YTKTLANTNGV
+3060 YTKTFANTNGV
-3071 LEIKDYDEEGKVVT
+3071 LEIKDYDEEGKVVI

-3152 IDKVLPYWNI
+3152 IDKALPYWNI

-3172 DEYDLHALDNY
+3172 DEYDLRALDNY

-3264 LGTLKQAVDNAEKQ
+3264 LGTLKQAVNDVEKQ

-3283 TDITIQQCNDIVT
+3283 TDTTLQQCNDIVA

-3393 TGFNR
+3393 TGLNR

-3404 IDAGDISLYVSR
+3404 IDVGDISLYVSR

>member
-60 FDDFYKKRAEEFG
+60 FDNFYKKRAEEFG
-73 KLQSMDVKDTFVYSP
+73 KLQSMDIKDTFVYSP

-103 YSLDIVANPNRE
+103 YSLDIVANQSRE

-183 YDTFTGQMMPHKKGE
+183 YDTFTGQMIPHKKGE

-220 EVVSGFDLLTVDG
+220 EVVSGFDLLTIDG

-263 PMFMGPYVAS
+263 PMFMGPYVAP

-302 AENGTL
+302 AENATL

-332 LEVLSNMVT
+332 LEVLSSMLT

-346 WGQQKAIATSIGK
+346 WGQQKAIATSIGR
-359 LRGGKELVNDAY
+359 LRGSKELVNDAY
-371 KKAGTEYAASRAA
+371 KKAGIEYAASRDA
-384 LEQQASRGT
+384 LEQQASKGV
-393 ITREALERYVGDAS
+393 ITREALERYAGDAS
-407 KWQESAIGRAAI
+407 KWQESAIGKAAI

-518 IKQTIQEPS
+518 IKQAVQEPS

-539 KGVDWGKKK
+539 KGVNWGKKK
-548 TNKFVDDLKYHSTG
+548 TNKFIDDLKYHSTG

-586 LYELASDL
+586 LYEFASDL

-664 KWRDQ
+664 KWRNQ

-681 TKDSEGNDIFLT
+681 TKDSEGNNIFLT
-693 AENSSDSQN
+693 AENSADSQN

-727 NDDELYDKMI
+727 SDDELYDKMI

-756 TNYQQDYQNALNN
+756 TNYQQDYQSALNN
-769 VVNLESALTRAR
+769 VVNLEAALTRAR

-908 KQFGLYKAIKAQMD
+908 KQFELYKAIKAQMD

-942 QVLQESDIFNVAPY
+942 QALQESDIFNVAPY

-961 LDIYGETEESDSYRN
+961 LDIYGETEESDSYKN

-981 GRLARQEQVKQANME
+981 SKLVRQEQVKQANME

-1032 KDLLKNLQEELKNQ
+1032 KDLLKSLQEELKNQ

-1058 GQVLQRGTLSE
+1058 GQILQRGTLSE

-1098 LVESSFIAP
+1098 LVESSFVAP

-1120 YIRDARIG
+1120 YIRDTTNGIG
-1128 DNYDPEEPELTGRA
+1128 VNYDPEEPELTGRA

-1156 IDEVFDLNNT
+1156 LDEVFDLNNT
-1166 ELYPDNTETYE
+1166 ELYPDNTETYG

-1183 LAAFLNDVRARYEA
+1183 LAAFLNDLRARYEA
-1197 QTRSDNPIAGALT
+1197 ETRSDNPIAGALT

-1222 SLDDDE
+1222 SLDDNE
-1228 NVQRELSYYNGIFQG
+1228 NVQRELSYYNGIFQD

-1300 QVEDVH
+1300 QVEDIH

-1415 KAGQFIRAEKAWNK
+1415 KAGQFVRAEKAWNK

-1444 EYNGTSYNLLDGA
+1444 EYNGTSYNLLEGA

-1549 KFYSYLRGRVEEENG
+1549 KFYAYLRGRVEEENG

-1654 SKGVKMLNRKNSE
+1654 SKGVKMLNRKSSE

-1682 DQKVYKEA
+1682 DQKAYKEA
-1690 LDVMSDENILSK
+1690 LDIMSDENVLSK
-1702 IEKGEFPQ
+1702 IEKGEFPS

-1868 SLTQPYVNKL
+1868 SLTQPYVDKL

-1960 TGKLQIAIGSNRV
+1960 TGKLQTAIGNNRV

-2003 TEQRSG
+2003 TKQKSE
-2009 EQQGQGG
+2009 EQQDQGG

-2039 DFSVNDLDFNNNYY
+2039 DFNVNDLDFNNNYY

-2059 FAQAGNIQQVGITDA
+2059 FTQAGNIQQVGITDA

-2113 SKDTFGTGISDITTI
+2113 PKDTFGTGISDITTI

-2151 HTTPL
+2151 HTIPL
-2156 DTKDDIKTDPSD
+2156 DTKDDIKTDPND

-2178 DIKEQAT
+2178 DIKEQAI
-2185 DEDDLPSAAEDVDS
+2185 DEDDLPSTAEDVDS
-2199 DTPSNPILCFGQA
+2199 DIPSNPILCFGQA
-2212 TFTGMRVEKREKK
+2212 TFTGMRVEQREKK
-2225 QVWINPSQHEYSDML
+2225 QVWINPQ
-2240 SIQSPEIKAILQQ
+2240 
-2253 ARRNAQGKLLAPNGK
+2253 
-2268 ISNLSQQQ
+2268 
-2276 WAYVRTKE
+2276 T
-2284 FKSWFGD
+2284 
-2291 WENDPQHSSKMLD
+2291 
-2304 ENGEPKVFYHGNPTG
+2304 
-2319 TKITKFDLNRIGTSH
+2319 
-2334 QERAIKGFWFTPNK
+2334 
-2348 EYAEYEYASNP
+2348 
-2359 IEGTKGEVVPVFLN
+2359 
-2373 IRNIYNDTQE
+2373 
-2383 GIRKETVQ
+2383 ET
-2391 DDQKNVIGETWKAN
+2391 
-2405 ESIDDV
+2405 
-2411 INRAS
+2411 R
-2416 QQSLEGTDGY
+2416 
-2426 SLTFINTDGGSDTI
+2426 
-2440 DYTSPQQS
+2440 
-2448 IIALRP
+2448 
-2454 DQIKIARDFQDVSNS
+2454 
-2469 VKRDI
+2469 RDI

-2527 IKWHIEVRRPN
+2527 IKWHIEVRRTN

-2552 EIGISSR
+2552 EIGISSK
-2559 NLMFAVVGEV
+2559 NLMFAVVGEI
-2569 ELNDGTRASVTL
+2569 ELNDGTKASVTL

-2621 TQRQKDN
+2621 TQKQKDN

-2663 SMYDGEHPVVVPITG
+2663 NMYDGEHPVIVPITG
-2678 LIRPGLTDLHRQQ
+2678 LIKPGLTDLHKQQ

-2697 RISKAL
+2697 RVSKAL

-2717 LAKVKGASI
+2717 LAKVKGDTI
-2726 IRARIEE
+2726 IRDRIET
-2733 EIEQTKKKLEEFKQ
+2733 EIKQTKKKLEEFKQ

-2810 QKKAIEAERQAN
+2810 QKKAIETERQAN
-2822 GIVDLRNSNVVPT
+2822 GVVDLKNSNVVPT

-2870 GERVARKQIYPF
+2870 GERVAHKQIYPF

-2936 DNGRTLSDTEIDY
+2936 DNGKKLSDNDKDY
-2949 LSKYQNLDKFD
+2949 LSKHQNLDKFD

-2978 EFRLGSDLANGAYIR
+2978 EFRLGSDLANGAYVR

-3114 FKYTSLRQTHLSGRN
+3114 FKYTSLRQTHISGRN
-3129 FDTQDRYSIRVQ
+3129 FDTRDKYSIRVQ
-3141 GTIEQDGKEVK
+3141 GTIEQDRKEVK
-3152 IDKVLPYWNI
+3152 VDKAIPYWNI

-3172 DEYDLHALDNY
+3172 DEYDLQALKNY

-3232 YDGKNKMFTKAVQQ
+3232 YDGKNKMFTKAIQQ

-3264 LGTLKQAVDNAEKQ
+3264 LGTLKQAVDNVEKQ

-3283 TDITIQQCNDIVT
+3283 TDTTIQQCNDIVT

-3353 VATITPNMLVK
+3353 VATIIPNMLVK

-3378 KQQYMEKYNEDLPDI
+3378 KQQYIEKYNEELPDI
-3393 TGFNR
+3393 TGLNR

-3404 IDAGDISLYVSR
+3404 IDAGDVSLYVSR

-3429 PVVQESIVVSEIN
+3429 PIVQESIVVSEIN

-3453 QSDKDHLQKNIA
+3453 QADKDHLQKNIA

>member
-16 FNTSDFLISG
+16 FNISDFLISG

-562 FTGKAVGEGLE
+562 FTGKAIGEGLE

-1300 QVEDVH
+1300 QVEDIH

-1960 TGKLQIAIGSNRV
+1960 TGKLQIAIGNNRV

-2156 DTKDDIKTDPSD
+2156 DTKDDIKTDPND

-2178 DIKEQAT
+2178 DIKEQAI

-2225 QVWINPSQHEYSDML
+2225 QVWMNPQ
-2240 SIQSPEIKAILQQ
+2240 
-2253 ARRNAQGKLLAPNGK
+2253 
-2268 ISNLSQQQ
+2268 
-2276 WAYVRTKE
+2276 T
-2284 FKSWFGD
+2284 
-2291 WENDPQHSSKMLD
+2291 
-2304 ENGEPKVFYHGNPTG
+2304 
-2319 TKITKFDLNRIGTSH
+2319 
-2334 QERAIKGFWFTPNK
+2334 
-2348 EYAEYEYASNP
+2348 
-2359 IEGTKGEVVPVFLN
+2359 
-2373 IRNIYNDTQE
+2373 
-2383 GIRKETVQ
+2383 ET
-2391 DDQKNVIGETWKAN
+2391 
-2405 ESIDDV
+2405 
-2411 INRAS
+2411 
-2416 QQSLEGTDGY
+2416 
-2426 SLTFINTDGGSDTI
+2426 
-2440 DYTSPQQS
+2440 
-2448 IIALRP
+2448 
-2454 DQIKIARDFQDVSNS
+2454 
-2469 VKRDI
+2469 KRDI

-2527 IKWHIEVRRPN
+2527 IKWHIEVRKPN

-2552 EIGISSR
+2552 EIGISSK

-2691 KPVRLA
+2691 KSVRLA

-2978 EFRLGSDLANGAYIR
+2978 EFRLGSDLANGAYVR

-3393 TGFNR
+3393 TGLNR

>member
-60 FDDFYKKRAEEFG
+60 FDDFYKERAEEFG

-88 FDTKAKPNSSVQSPN
+88 FDTKAKPNSNVQSPN
-103 YSLDIVANPNRE
+103 YSLDIVANPSRE
-115 VNVFGATHDGGFS
+115 VNVFGVTHDGGFS

-183 YDTFTGQMMPHKKGE
+183 YDTFTGQMIPHKKGE

-263 PMFMGPYVAS
+263 PMFMGPYVAP

-359 LRGGKELVNDAY
+359 LRGGKELVEDAY
-371 KKAGTEYAASRAA
+371 KKAGTEYAVSRAA

-393 ITREALERYVGDAS
+393 ITMEALERYAGDAS
-407 KWQESAIGRAAI
+407 KWQESAIGKAAI

-468 AVALGSTIG
+468 TVALGSTIG

-518 IKQTIQEPS
+518 IKQTVQEPS

-539 KGVDWGKKK
+539 KGVNWGKKK
-548 TNKFVDDLKYHSTG
+548 TNKFIDDLKYHSTG
-562 FTGKAVGEGLE
+562 FAGKAVGEGLE

-609 KERYAMSFL
+609 KERYGMSFL

-630 NIYQNGKFHVDQ
+630 NIYQNGKFHIDQ

-664 KWRDQ
+664 KWRNQ

-693 AENSSDSQN
+693 AENSADSQN

-727 NDDELYDKMI
+727 SDDELYDKMI

-756 TNYQQDYQNALNN
+756 TNYQQDYQSALNN
-769 VVNLESALTRAR
+769 VVNLEAALTRAR

-908 KQFGLYKAIKAQMD
+908 KQFELYKAIKAQMD

-928 SQNQDKFLKFNQEF
+928 SQNQDKFLKFNQEL
-942 QVLQESDIFNVAPY
+942 QVLLESDIFNVAPY

-961 LDIYGETEESDSYRN
+961 LNIYGETEESDSYKN

-981 GRLARQEQVKQANME
+981 SRLARQEQVKQANIE
-996 YANQLR
+996 YAKQLR
-1002 KEILKVIDK
+1002 EEVLEVIDK

-1032 KDLLKNLQEELKNQ
+1032 KDLLKSLQEELKNQ

-1058 GQVLQRGTLSE
+1058 GQILQRGTLSE

-1085 LDKVNNVWDQIKS
+1085 LDKANNVWDQIKS
-1098 LVESSFIAP
+1098 LVESSFVAP

-1148 YQIDQGRT
+1148 YQIDQGKT
-1156 IDEVFDLNNT
+1156 VDEVFDLNNT
-1166 ELYPDNTETYE
+1166 ELYPDNTETYG

-1183 LAAFLNDVRARYEA
+1183 LAAFLNDLRARYEA
-1197 QTRSDNPIAGALT
+1197 ETRSDNPIAGALT
-1210 DTNEYL
+1210 DANEYL

-1222 SLDDDE
+1222 SLDDNE
-1228 NVQRELSYYNGIFQG
+1228 NVQRELSYYNGIFQD

-1300 QVEDVH
+1300 QVEDIH

-1444 EYNGTSYNLLDGA
+1444 EYNGTSYNLLEGA

-1549 KFYSYLRGRVEEENG
+1549 KFYAYLRGRVEEENG

-1654 SKGVKMLNRKNSE
+1654 SKGVKMLNRKSSE

-1682 DQKVYKEA
+1682 DQKAYKEA
-1690 LDVMSDENILSK
+1690 LDIMSDENVLSK

-1868 SLTQPYVNKL
+1868 SLTQPYVDKL

-1960 TGKLQIAIGSNRV
+1960 TGKLQTAIGNNRV

-1993 KLDVLDKVLG
+1993 KLDVLDKALG
-2003 TEQRSG
+2003 TKQKSE
-2009 EQQGQGG
+2009 EQQDQGG
-2016 TEQGTNQGGAQE
+2016 TEQGTNQRGTQE

-2113 SKDTFGTGISDITTI
+2113 PKDTFGTGISDITTI

-2151 HTTPL
+2151 HTIPL
-2156 DTKDDIKTDPSD
+2156 DTKDDIKTDPND
-2168 TLQPPTPTEA
+2168 TLRPPTPTEA
-2178 DIKEQAT
+2178 DIKEQAI
-2185 DEDDLPSAAEDVDS
+2185 DEDDLPSTAEDVDS

-2212 TFTGMRVEKREKK
+2212 TFTGMRVEQREKK
-2225 QVWINPSQHEYSDML
+2225 QVWINPQ
-2240 SIQSPEIKAILQQ
+2240 
-2253 ARRNAQGKLLAPNGK
+2253 
-2268 ISNLSQQQ
+2268 
-2276 WAYVRTKE
+2276 T
-2284 FKSWFGD
+2284 
-2291 WENDPQHSSKMLD
+2291 
-2304 ENGEPKVFYHGNPTG
+2304 
-2319 TKITKFDLNRIGTSH
+2319 
-2334 QERAIKGFWFTPNK
+2334 
-2348 EYAEYEYASNP
+2348 
-2359 IEGTKGEVVPVFLN
+2359 
-2373 IRNIYNDTQE
+2373 
-2383 GIRKETVQ
+2383 ET
-2391 DDQKNVIGETWKAN
+2391 
-2405 ESIDDV
+2405 
-2411 INRAS
+2411 R
-2416 QQSLEGTDGY
+2416 
-2426 SLTFINTDGGSDTI
+2426 
-2440 DYTSPQQS
+2440 
-2448 IIALRP
+2448 
-2454 DQIKIARDFQDVSNS
+2454 
-2469 VKRDI
+2469 RDI

-2514 YITKLISKDQFDN
+2514 YVTKLISKDQFDN
-2527 IKWHIEVRRPN
+2527 IKWHIEVRKTN

-2552 EIGISSR
+2552 EIGISSK

-2663 SMYDGEHPVVVPITG
+2663 NMYDGEHPVIVPITG

-2717 LAKVKGASI
+2717 LAKVKGDSI
-2726 IRARIEE
+2726 IRDRIEK
-2733 EIEQTKKKLEEFKQ
+2733 EIEQTKKKLEKFKQ
-2747 IQDVSFRSLNPYTVV
+2747 IEDVSFRSLNPYTVV

-2822 GIVDLRNSNVVPT
+2822 GVVDLKNANVVPT

-2855 LAESMTGEVSYENEG
+2855 LAEAMTGEVSYENEG

-2936 DNGRTLSDTEIDY
+2936 DNGKKLSDNDKDY
-2949 LSKYQNLDKFD
+2949 LSKHQNLDKFD

-2978 EFRLGSDLANGAYIR
+2978 EFRLGSDLANGAYVR

-3264 LGTLKQAVDNAEKQ
+3264 LGTLKQAVDNVEKQ

-3283 TDITIQQCNDIVT
+3283 TDTTIQQCNDIVT

-3393 TGFNR
+3393 TGLNR

-3404 IDAGDISLYVSR
+3404 IDAGDVSLYVSR

-3442 NLLSALDKVLK
+3442 NLLNALDKVLK

-3490 STYMGK
+3490 STQMGK

>member
-48 RFTEDGVFNEQK
+48 KFTENGVFNEQA
-60 FDDFYKKRAEEFG
+60 FDDFYRSRAAEFG
-73 KLQSMDVKDTFVYSP
+73 RLQSMDVKDTFVYSP
-88 FDTKAKPNSSVQSPN
+88 FDTKAKLDSNIQSPQ
-103 YSLDIVANPNRE
+103 YSIDIVANPTRE
-115 VNVFGATHDGGFS
+115 VDVLGTTHDNGFS

-134 QSRIWDTEK
+134 QSKIWDTEK

-183 YDTFTGQMMPHKKGE
+183 YDTFTGQMIPHKKGE

-211 LDGRSLVNK
+211 LNGRSLVNK

-233 KGANKYDFFD
+233 KGTNKYDFFD

-252 GTVMKSAAAIA
+252 GTVMKSVAAIA
-263 PMFMGPYVAS
+263 PMFMGPYVAP

-281 RELMKTLPMLYGLT
+281 RELMKTFPMLYGLT

-302 AENGTL
+302 AENETL
-308 NKLAGIGQALT
+308 NKLAGIGEALT

-332 LEVLSNMVT
+332 FEVLSNMMT

-359 LRGGKELVNDAY
+359 LRGSKDLIADAY
-371 KKAGTEYAASRAA
+371 KKAGVEYAASRDI
-384 LEQQASRGT
+384 LEQQASKGI
-393 ITREALERYVGDAS
+393 ITRGALERYAGDAS
-407 KWQESAIGRAAI
+407 KWQESAIGKAAI

-436 GADASLVYM
+436 GADASLAYM

-468 AVALGSTIG
+468 TVALGSTIG

-518 IKQTIQEPS
+518 VKQTVQEPS

-548 TNKFVDDLKYHSTG
+548 TNKFIDDLKYHSTG
-562 FTGKAVGEGLE
+562 FAGKAVGEGLE
-573 EVGEEFVSDISKG
+573 EVGEELVSDISKG

-594 GFNTTVSDVGAFDNW
+594 GFNTTVKDVGAFDNW
-609 KERYAMSFL
+609 KERYGMSFL
-618 GGTLGGGLFYGV
+618 GGALGGGLFYGV
-630 NIYQNGKFHVDQ
+630 DIYQNGKFHTDQ

-664 KWRDQ
+664 KWKKQ

-681 TKDSEGNDIFLT
+681 TKDSDGNDIFLT
-693 AENSSDSQN
+693 AENNTNSQN

-756 TNYQQDYQNALNN
+756 TNYQQDYQQTLNN
-769 VVNLESALTRAR
+769 VVNLEAALTRAH

-788 YQSDEEYSRNIA
+788 YQSDKEYSKNIA
-800 TDEQLRNMTEHEKQA
+800 TDEQLRDMTEHEKQA

-821 KVEEDLKS
+821 KVEKDLKS

-854 DENLN
+854 DEDLN

-871 KRAHDGKTPGELSPD
+871 KRAHDGKTPEELSPD
-886 EAIQYKEEYLTYKA
+886 EAIKYKEEYLTYKA
-900 NKQKEDLT
+900 SKQKEDLT
-908 KQFGLYKAIKAQMD
+908 KQFELYKAIKAQID
-922 PILLGL
+922 PVLLNL
-928 SQNQDKFLKFNQEF
+928 SQNQDKFLKFNQAL
-942 QVLQESDIFNVAPY
+942 QVLQKSDIFNAAPY
-956 TFDSV
+956 TFDSI
-961 LDIYGETEESDSYRN
+961 LDIYGETEESDSYKN

-981 GRLARQEQVKQANME
+981 SRLVRQEQVKQANIE
-996 YANQLR
+996 YAKQL
-1002 KEILKVIDK
+1002 KEEILKVIDK
-1011 AGGFIDPL
+1011 SGGFIDPL

-1032 KDLLKNLQEELKNQ
+1032 KDLLKYLQEELKNQ
-1046 MILSNSTIDTNT
+1046 MILNNSTIDVNS
-1058 GQVLQRGTLSE
+1058 GQILQKGTLSE

-1085 LDKVNNVWDQIKS
+1085 LDKVNNVWDQIQS
-1098 LVESSFIAP
+1098 LVESSFVAS
-1107 IRQRNELYGNIRS
+1107 IRQRNELYGNIFS
-1120 YIRDARIG
+1120 YLGDTANGIG
-1128 DNYDPEEPELTGRA
+1128 VNYNPDEIEGRA

-1148 YQIDQGRT
+1148 YQIDQGKT
-1156 IDEVFDLNNT
+1156 VDEVFDLNNT
-1166 ELYPDNTETYE
+1166 TLYPDNTEMYG

-1183 LAAFLNDVRARYEA
+1183 LAAFLNDVRTKYEA
-1197 QTRSDNPIAGALT
+1197 ETRSDNPIAGALT
-1210 DTNEYL
+1210 NTDEYSI
-1216 TRSLQQ
+1216 RDVQQ
-1222 SLDDDE
+1222 SLTNDE
-1228 NVQRELSYYNGIFQG
+1228 NVQKELSYYNGIFQD
-1243 YLRSVKENPLINL
+1243 YLKSIKENPLINL
-1256 NKELDARV
+1256 NKELDNRV
-1264 SSINPVIELVKNLGL
+1264 SNINPVIELVKNLGL
-1279 HLNTNMDN
+1279 HLNTNTDN

-1294 LDQKYD
+1294 LDQRYD
-1300 QVEDVH
+1300 QVEDLH

-1321 TQIIRLAQ
+1321 SQIIKLTQ
-1329 SYLYAASNTPNILR
+1329 SYLYAASTTPNILR

-1357 HKDIYKDFQPLPV
+1357 HKDIYKNFKQLPV

-1377 AFDYQ
+1377 AFDDQ

-1401 VGSWLYL
+1401 AGSWLYL
-1408 SNHNEVD
+1408 SNHNEID

-1444 EYNGTSYNLLDGA
+1444 EFNGTSYNLLDGA
-1457 ESVPEVG
+1457 ESVPEVEI
-1464 TDTPDAIVYLNQL
+1464 DTPDAIVYLNQL
-1477 FNIFHKNIDEL
+1477 FNIFHRNVDSL

-1509 KINTVPQQ
+1509 KLNTVPQQ
-1517 KTVSLDQNVT
+1517 KTVSLNQNVT

-1536 AILLATVAAMDST
+1536 AMLLATVAAMDST
-1549 KFYSYLRGRVEEENG
+1549 KFYSYLKGRVEEENG

-1572 WVSRVGIAELEN
+1572 WVTRVGIAELEN
-1584 PEIFNQ
+1584 PEVFNQ

-1654 SKGVKMLNRKNSE
+1654 SKGVKMLNRKNQE
-1667 SESSEFPILMEQLGI
+1667 SEFPILMEQLGI
-1682 DQKVYKEA
+1682 DQKAYKEA
-1690 LDVMSDENILSK
+1690 LDIMSDENVLSK

-1710 SPNFM
+1710 SPNFS
-1715 IKETN
+1715 IRETN

-1745 IDEATHLSNL
+1745 IDEVTHLSNL

-1776 SKQKGWN
+1776 GKQKGWN

-1831 EEDPG
+1831 EDAPG
-1836 YKQQVATIKALLH
+1836 YKQQVATIKALLP

-1897 NSNLEVTVLPE
+1897 SSGLEVTVLPE

-1926 IPNKETSDFRLL
+1926 IPNKETTDFGLL

-1952 KGSIIIDP
+1952 KGSIIIDS
-1960 TGKLQIAIGSNRV
+1960 TGKLQTAIGNNRV

-1993 KLDVLDKVLG
+1993 KLDVLDKTLG
-2003 TEQRSG
+2003 TKQKSE
-2009 EQQGQGG
+2009 EQQG
-2016 TEQGTNQGGAQE
+2016 TEQGTNQKETQE
-2028 DQTTPE
+2028 NTPE

-2039 DFSVNDLDFNNNYY
+2039 DFSVNNLDFNNNYY

-2113 SKDTFGTGISDITTI
+2113 PKDTFGTGISDITTI
-2128 TSKVEELDNTD
+2128 ASKVEELDNTD

-2151 HTTPL
+2151 HTIPL
-2156 DTKDDIKTDPSD
+2156 DTKDDIKTDPND

-2178 DIKEQAT
+2178 DIKEQAI
-2185 DEDDLPSAAEDVDS
+2185 DEDDLPSAAENVDPNA
-2199 DTPSNPILCFGQA
+2199 PSNPILCFGQA
-2212 TFTGMRVEKREKK
+2212 TFTGMRVEQRGGK
-2225 QVWINPSQHEYSDML
+2225 QVWKNPQ
-2240 SIQSPEIKAILQQ
+2240 
-2253 ARRNAQGKLLAPNGK
+2253 
-2268 ISNLSQQQ
+2268 
-2276 WAYVRTKE
+2276 
-2284 FKSWFGD
+2284 
-2291 WENDPQHSSKMLD
+2291 
-2304 ENGEPKVFYHGNPTG
+2304 TG
-2319 TKITKFDLNRIGTSH
+2319 
-2334 QERAIKGFWFTPNK
+2334 
-2348 EYAEYEYASNP
+2348 
-2359 IEGTKGEVVPVFLN
+2359 
-2373 IRNIYNDTQE
+2373 
-2383 GIRKETVQ
+2383 
-2391 DDQKNVIGETWKAN
+2391 
-2405 ESIDDV
+2405 
-2411 INRAS
+2411 
-2416 QQSLEGTDGY
+2416 
-2426 SLTFINTDGGSDTI
+2426 
-2440 DYTSPQQS
+2440 
-2448 IIALRP
+2448 
-2454 DQIKIARDFQDVSNS
+2454 

-2474 QIFTDKEEIADT
+2474 QIFTDKEEIVDT
-2486 QEQIDLSRKIRAL
+2486 QEQIDLSHKIRAL

-2514 YITKLISKDQFDN
+2514 YVTKLISKDQFDN
-2527 IKWHIEVRRPN
+2527 IKWHIEVRKTN

-2552 EIGISSR
+2552 EIGISSK

-2569 ELNDGTRASVTL
+2569 ELNDGTKASVTL

-2597 GGIRDRIKRKIEKLE
+2597 GGIRDRIKRKVEKLE
-2612 SRLNGKVVL
+2612 SRKHGKVVL
-2621 TQRQKDN
+2621 TQEQRDN

-2634 KYRTQLDNL
+2634 KYKAQLDNL
-2643 DINNPQSEPIQYSNY
+2643 DINNPQSEPRQYSNY

-2663 SMYDGEHPVVVPITG
+2663 NMYDGKNPVIVPITG
-2678 LIRPGLTDLHRQQ
+2678 LIRPGLTDLHKQQ
-2691 KPVRLA
+2691 KPVRLV
-2697 RISKAL
+2697 RISEAL
-2703 IRSAENRLKLLNQN
+2703 IRSANNRLKLLQQN
-2717 LAKVKGASI
+2717 LAKVNGASI

-2810 QKKAIEAERQAN
+2810 QKKAIEAERQKN
-2822 GIVDLRNSNVVPT
+2822 GVVDLKNSNVIPT
-2835 VRMIVL
+2835 VRMVVL

-2855 LAESMTGEVSYENEG
+2855 LAESMTGDVSYENEG
-2870 GERVARKQIYPF
+2870 GGKVVRKQIYPF

-2907 KFDTFVESL
+2907 KFDTFVKSL
-2916 PIDRSLLDDYLR
+2916 PIDQSLLDDYLR

-2936 DNGRTLSDTEIDY
+2936 DNGRTLSSTEIDY
-2949 LSKYQNLDKFD
+2949 LSKHQNLDKFD

-2978 EFRLGSDLANGAYIR
+2978 EFRLGSDLANGAYVR

-3010 GIYINSATFENYLN
+3010 GIYLNSATFENYLN

-3071 LEIKDYDEEGKVVT
+3071 LEIKDYDEEEKQWI
-3085 KDTIRF
+3085 KHTICF
-3091 GSAYGAT
+3091 GSTYGAT

-3114 FKYTSLRQTHLSGRN
+3114 FKYTSIRQTHLSGKN

-3152 IDKVLPYWNI
+3152 IDKALPYWNI
-3162 WQYVSMANGQ
+3162 WQYISMANGQ
-3172 DEYDLHALDNY
+3172 DEYDLHALDDY

-3246 QVFFGSD
+3246 KVFFGSD

-3264 LGTLKQAVDNAEKQ
+3264 LGTLKQAVENVEKQ
-3278 PVVLD
+3278 LSPPPAGSD
-3283 TDITIQQCNDIVT
+3283 TTIQQCNDIVA
-3296 DVSAKYPQLAESFR
+3296 DVSAKYPQLAERFKD
-3310 EVLNGIDTIESSQ
+3310 VLNGIEIVDSSQ
-3323 RVEIVQNLIGDIIES
+3323 RVEFVQNLIGDIIKS
-3338 EVTSNYNSLFDKAYN
+3338 EVDSNYNSLFDQAYN
-3353 VATITPNMLVK
+3353 VTTITPNMLVK
-3364 KVSNTEAATLQEVL
+3364 QVSDTQAATLQEVL
-3378 KQQYMEKYNEDLPDI
+3378 KQQYKEKYKEDLPDI
-3393 TGFNR
+3393 TGITR
-3398 DGNKLV
+3398 DGNKLL
-3404 IDAGDISLYVSR
+3404 IDAGDVSLEVSR
-3416 QLDGSMSISKIGG
+3416 QLDGSMSISKKGG

-3442 NLLSALDKVLK
+3442 NLLSSLDKVLK
-3453 QSDKDHLQKNIA
+3453 KSDKDHLQKNIA
-3465 DYQAVSDDLK
+3465 DYQTASDDLK
-3475 QQQKQTIIKTLKRLS
+3475 QAQKQTIIKTLKKLS
-3490 STYMGK
+3490 STYGGR
-3496 REAFKLIKNTINKI
+3496 REAFNLIQNTINKI
-3510 SEPNCI
+3510 KEPNCI

>member
-562 FTGKAVGEGLE
+562 FTGKAIGEGLE

-1300 QVEDVH
+1300 QVEDIH

-1596 QKTGDPKPILYN
+1596 QKTRDPKSILYN

-1960 TGKLQIAIGSNRV
+1960 TGKLQIAIGNNRV

-2156 DTKDDIKTDPSD
+2156 DTKDDIKTDPND

-2178 DIKEQAT
+2178 DIKEQAI

-2225 QVWINPSQHEYSDML
+2225 QVWMNPQ
-2240 SIQSPEIKAILQQ
+2240 
-2253 ARRNAQGKLLAPNGK
+2253 
-2268 ISNLSQQQ
+2268 
-2276 WAYVRTKE
+2276 T
-2284 FKSWFGD
+2284 
-2291 WENDPQHSSKMLD
+2291 
-2304 ENGEPKVFYHGNPTG
+2304 
-2319 TKITKFDLNRIGTSH
+2319 
-2334 QERAIKGFWFTPNK
+2334 
-2348 EYAEYEYASNP
+2348 
-2359 IEGTKGEVVPVFLN
+2359 
-2373 IRNIYNDTQE
+2373 
-2383 GIRKETVQ
+2383 ET
-2391 DDQKNVIGETWKAN
+2391 
-2405 ESIDDV
+2405 
-2411 INRAS
+2411 
-2416 QQSLEGTDGY
+2416 
-2426 SLTFINTDGGSDTI
+2426 
-2440 DYTSPQQS
+2440 
-2448 IIALRP
+2448 
-2454 DQIKIARDFQDVSNS
+2454 
-2469 VKRDI
+2469 KRDI

-2527 IKWHIEVRRPN
+2527 IKWHIEVRKPN

-2552 EIGISSR
+2552 EIGISSK

-2978 EFRLGSDLANGAYIR
+2978 EFRLGSDLANGAYVR

-3393 TGFNR
+3393 TGLNR

>member
-60 FDDFYKKRAEEFG
+60 FDNFYKKRAEEFG
-73 KLQSMDVKDTFVYSP
+73 KLQSMDIKDTFVYSP

-103 YSLDIVANPNRE
+103 YSLDIVANQSRE

-183 YDTFTGQMMPHKKGE
+183 YDTFTGQMIPHKKGE

-220 EVVSGFDLLTVDG
+220 EVVSGFDLLTIDG

-263 PMFMGPYVAS
+263 PMFMGPYVAP

-302 AENGTL
+302 AENATL

-332 LEVLSNMVT
+332 LEVLSSMLT

-346 WGQQKAIATSIGK
+346 WGQQKAIATSIGR
-359 LRGGKELVNDAY
+359 LRGSKELVNDAY
-371 KKAGTEYAASRAA
+371 KKAGIEYGASRDA
-384 LEQQASRGT
+384 LEQQASKGV
-393 ITREALERYVGDAS
+393 ITREALERYAGDAS
-407 KWQESAIGRAAI
+407 KWQESAIGKAAI

-518 IKQTIQEPS
+518 IKQAVQEPS

-539 KGVDWGKKK
+539 KGVNWGKKK
-548 TNKFVDDLKYHSTG
+548 TNKFIDDLKYHSTG

-586 LYELASDL
+586 LYEFASDL

-664 KWRDQ
+664 KWRNQ

-681 TKDSEGNDIFLT
+681 TKDSEGNNIFLT
-693 AENSSDSQN
+693 AENSADSQN

-727 NDDELYDKMI
+727 SDDELYDKMI

-756 TNYQQDYQNALNN
+756 TNYQQDYQSALNN
-769 VVNLESALTRAR
+769 VVNLEAALTRAR

-908 KQFGLYKAIKAQMD
+908 KQFELYKAIKAQMD

-942 QVLQESDIFNVAPY
+942 QALQESDIFNVAPY

-961 LDIYGETEESDSYRN
+961 LDIYGETEESDSYKN

-981 GRLARQEQVKQANME
+981 SKLVRQEQVKQANME

-1032 KDLLKNLQEELKNQ
+1032 KDLLKSLQEELKNQ

-1058 GQVLQRGTLSE
+1058 GQILQRGTLSE

-1098 LVESSFIAP
+1098 LVESSFVAP

-1120 YIRDARIG
+1120 YIRDTTNGIG
-1128 DNYDPEEPELTGRA
+1128 VNYDPEEPELTGRA

-1156 IDEVFDLNNT
+1156 LDEVFDLNNT
-1166 ELYPDNTETYE
+1166 ELYPDNTETYG

-1183 LAAFLNDVRARYEA
+1183 LAAFLNDLRARYEA
-1197 QTRSDNPIAGALT
+1197 ETRSDNPIAGALT

-1222 SLDDDE
+1222 SLDDNE
-1228 NVQRELSYYNGIFQG
+1228 NVQRELSYYNGIFQD

-1300 QVEDVH
+1300 QVEDIH

-1415 KAGQFIRAEKAWNK
+1415 KAGQFVRAEKAWNK

-1444 EYNGTSYNLLDGA
+1444 EYNGTSYNLLEGA

-1549 KFYSYLRGRVEEENG
+1549 KFYAYLRGRVEEENG

-1654 SKGVKMLNRKNSE
+1654 SKGVKMLNRKSSE

-1682 DQKVYKEA
+1682 DQKAYKEA
-1690 LDVMSDENILSK
+1690 LDIMSDENVLSK
-1702 IEKGEFPQ
+1702 IEKGEFPS

-1868 SLTQPYVNKL
+1868 SLTQPYVDKL

-1960 TGKLQIAIGSNRV
+1960 TGKLQTAIGNNRV

-2003 TEQRSG
+2003 TKQKSE
-2009 EQQGQGG
+2009 EQQDQGG

-2039 DFSVNDLDFNNNYY
+2039 DFNVNDLDFNNNYY

-2059 FAQAGNIQQVGITDA
+2059 FTQAGNIQQVGITDA

-2113 SKDTFGTGISDITTI
+2113 PKDTFGTGISDITTI

-2151 HTTPL
+2151 HTIPL
-2156 DTKDDIKTDPSD
+2156 DTKDDIKTDPND

-2178 DIKEQAT
+2178 DIKEQAI
-2185 DEDDLPSAAEDVDS
+2185 DEDDLPSTAEDVDS
-2199 DTPSNPILCFGQA
+2199 DIPSNPILCFGQA
-2212 TFTGMRVEKREKK
+2212 TFTGMRVEQREKK
-2225 QVWINPSQHEYSDML
+2225 QVWINPQ
-2240 SIQSPEIKAILQQ
+2240 
-2253 ARRNAQGKLLAPNGK
+2253 
-2268 ISNLSQQQ
+2268 
-2276 WAYVRTKE
+2276 T
-2284 FKSWFGD
+2284 
-2291 WENDPQHSSKMLD
+2291 
-2304 ENGEPKVFYHGNPTG
+2304 
-2319 TKITKFDLNRIGTSH
+2319 
-2334 QERAIKGFWFTPNK
+2334 
-2348 EYAEYEYASNP
+2348 
-2359 IEGTKGEVVPVFLN
+2359 
-2373 IRNIYNDTQE
+2373 
-2383 GIRKETVQ
+2383 ET
-2391 DDQKNVIGETWKAN
+2391 
-2405 ESIDDV
+2405 
-2411 INRAS
+2411 R
-2416 QQSLEGTDGY
+2416 
-2426 SLTFINTDGGSDTI
+2426 
-2440 DYTSPQQS
+2440 
-2448 IIALRP
+2448 
-2454 DQIKIARDFQDVSNS
+2454 
-2469 VKRDI
+2469 RDI

-2527 IKWHIEVRRPN
+2527 IKWHIEVRRTN

-2552 EIGISSR
+2552 EIGISSK
-2559 NLMFAVVGEV
+2559 NLMFAVVGEI
-2569 ELNDGTRASVTL
+2569 ELNDGTKASVTL

-2621 TQRQKDN
+2621 TQKQKDN

-2663 SMYDGEHPVVVPITG
+2663 NMYDGEHPVIVPITG
-2678 LIRPGLTDLHRQQ
+2678 LIKPGLTDLHKQQ

-2697 RISKAL
+2697 RVSKAL

-2717 LAKVKGASI
+2717 LAKVKGDTI
-2726 IRARIEE
+2726 IRDRIET
-2733 EIEQTKKKLEEFKQ
+2733 EIKQTKKKLEEFKQ

-2810 QKKAIEAERQAN
+2810 QKKAIETERQAN
-2822 GIVDLRNSNVVPT
+2822 GVVDLKNSNVVPT

-2870 GERVARKQIYPF
+2870 GERVAHKQIYPF

-2936 DNGRTLSDTEIDY
+2936 DNGKKLSDNDKDY
-2949 LSKYQNLDKFD
+2949 LSKHQNLDKFD

-2978 EFRLGSDLANGAYIR
+2978 EFRLGSDLANGAYVR

-3114 FKYTSLRQTHLSGRN
+3114 FKYTSLRQTHISGRN
-3129 FDTQDRYSIRVQ
+3129 FDTRDKYSIRVQ

-3152 IDKVLPYWNI
+3152 VDKAIPYWNI

-3172 DEYDLHALDNY
+3172 DEYDLQALKNY

-3232 YDGKNKMFTKAVQQ
+3232 YDGKNKMFTKAIQQ

-3264 LGTLKQAVDNAEKQ
+3264 LGTLKQAVDNVEKQ

-3283 TDITIQQCNDIVT
+3283 TDTTIQQCNDIVT

-3353 VATITPNMLVK
+3353 VATIIPNMLVK

-3378 KQQYMEKYNEDLPDI
+3378 KQQYIEKYNEELPDI
-3393 TGFNR
+3393 TGLNR

-3404 IDAGDISLYVSR
+3404 IDAGDVSLYVSR

-3429 PVVQESIVVSEIN
+3429 PIVQESIVVSEIN

-3453 QSDKDHLQKNIA
+3453 QADKDHLQKNIA

>member
-115 VNVFGATHDGGFS
+115 VNVLGATHDGGFS

-143 GEWSTDTV
+143 GEWSADTV

-165 TVFGDPLVYA
+165 TVFGDPLVYS

-263 PMFMGPYVAS
+263 PMFMGPYVAP

-302 AENGTL
+302 AENATL

-332 LEVLSNMVT
+332 IEVLSNMVT
-341 DVALQ
+341 DIALQ
-346 WGQQKAIATSIGK
+346 WGQQKVIATSISK
-359 LRGGKELVNDAY
+359 LRGGKELVADAY
-371 KKAGTEYAASRAA
+371 KKAGTEYAVSRAA

-468 AVALGSTIG
+468 TVALGSTIG

-539 KGVDWGKKK
+539 KGVNWGKKK

-562 FTGKAVGEGLE
+562 FAGKAVGEGLE
-573 EVGEEFVSDISKG
+573 EVGEELVSDISKG

-922 PILLGL
+922 PTLLGL
-928 SQNQDKFLKFNQEF
+928 SQNQDKFLKFNQKI
-942 QVLQESDIFNVAPY
+942 QALYDSDIFKANPY
-956 TFDSV
+956 TFDTV
-961 LDIYGETEESDSYRN
+961 LDIFGETEESDSYKN

-981 GRLARQEQVKQANME
+981 NRLERNEQVKQANVE
-996 YANQLR
+996 YSKQLR
-1002 KEILKVIDK
+1002 EEVLKIIDE

-1019 ARRKLKLLLQTRN
+1019 TRRRFKLLLQTRN

-1078 GSIDLAH
+1078 SSIDLAH
-1085 LDKVNNVWDQIKS
+1085 LNKANNVWDQIKS
-1098 LVESSFIAP
+1098 LVESSFVAP

-1120 YIRDARIG
+1120 YIGDATSGIG
-1128 DNYDPEEPELTGRA
+1128 INYSQEEPELTGRA

-1148 YQIDQGRT
+1148 YQIDQGKT

-1228 NVQRELSYYNGIFQG
+1228 NVQRELSYYNEIFQG

-1300 QVEDVH
+1300 QVEDIH

-1960 TGKLQIAIGSNRV
+1960 TGKLQTAIGNNRV

-1993 KLDVLDKVLG
+1993 KLDVLDKALG
-2003 TEQRSG
+2003 TKQKSEEQPD
-2009 EQQGQGG
+2009 QGG
-2016 TEQGTNQGGAQE
+2016 TEQGTNQRGTQE

-2039 DFSVNDLDFNNNYY
+2039 DFNVDNLDFNNNYY
-2053 VIWQIP
+2053 VIWQVP
-2059 FAQAGNIQQVGITDA
+2059 FAQAGNIQQVGITDV

-2113 SKDTFGTGISDITTI
+2113 PKDTFGTGISDITTI

-2151 HTTPL
+2151 HTIPL
-2156 DTKDDIKTDPSD
+2156 DTKDDIKTDPND

-2178 DIKEQAT
+2178 DIKEQAI
-2185 DEDDLPSAAEDVDS
+2185 DEGDLPSTAEDVDS

-2212 TFTGMRVEKREKK
+2212 TFTGMRVEQREKK
-2225 QVWINPSQHEYSDML
+2225 QVWINPQ
-2240 SIQSPEIKAILQQ
+2240 
-2253 ARRNAQGKLLAPNGK
+2253 
-2268 ISNLSQQQ
+2268 
-2276 WAYVRTKE
+2276 T
-2284 FKSWFGD
+2284 
-2291 WENDPQHSSKMLD
+2291 
-2304 ENGEPKVFYHGNPTG
+2304 
-2319 TKITKFDLNRIGTSH
+2319 
-2334 QERAIKGFWFTPNK
+2334 
-2348 EYAEYEYASNP
+2348 
-2359 IEGTKGEVVPVFLN
+2359 
-2373 IRNIYNDTQE
+2373 
-2383 GIRKETVQ
+2383 ET
-2391 DDQKNVIGETWKAN
+2391 
-2405 ESIDDV
+2405 
-2411 INRAS
+2411 R
-2416 QQSLEGTDGY
+2416 
-2426 SLTFINTDGGSDTI
+2426 
-2440 DYTSPQQS
+2440 
-2448 IIALRP
+2448 
-2454 DQIKIARDFQDVSNS
+2454 
-2469 VKRDI
+2469 RDI

-2514 YITKLISKDQFDN
+2514 YVTKLISKDQFDN
-2527 IKWHIEVRRPN
+2527 IKWHIEVRKPS

-2552 EIGISSR
+2552 EIGIGSK

-2586 PKNWINQIGKE
+2586 PENWINQIGKE

-2658 IEKLA
+2658 IEKLTN
-2663 SMYDGEHPVVVPITG
+2663 MYDGEHPVIVPITG

-2733 EIEQTKKKLEEFKQ
+2733 EIEQTKKKLKEFKQ

-2822 GIVDLRNSNVVPT
+2822 GVVDLKNSNVIPT
-2835 VRMIVL
+2835 VRMVVL

-2855 LAESMTGEVSYENEG
+2855 LAEAMTGEVSYENEG

-2936 DNGRTLSDTEIDY
+2936 DNGRTLSGTEIDY
-2949 LSKYQNLDKFD
+2949 LSKHQNLDKFD

-2978 EFRLGSDLANGAYIR
+2978 EFRLGSDLANGAYVR

-3004 TNEKVS
+3004 TNEKVN

-3152 IDKVLPYWNI
+3152 IDKALPYWNI

-3264 LGTLKQAVDNAEKQ
+3264 LGTLKQAVDNVEKQ

-3283 TDITIQQCNDIVT
+3283 IDTTMQQCNDIVT

-3338 EVTSNYNSLFDKAYN
+3338 EVTGNYNSLFDKAYN

-3393 TGFNR
+3393 TGLNR

-3404 IDAGDISLYVSR
+3404 IDAGDVSLYVSR

>member
-88 FDTKAKPNSSVQSPN
+88 FDTKAKPNSSTQSPN

-263 PMFMGPYVAS
+263 PMFMGPYVTS

-332 LEVLSNMVT
+332 LEVLSNMMT

-693 AENSSDSQN
+693 AENSSNSQN

-1032 KDLLKNLQEELKNQ
+1032 KDLLKSLQEELKNQ

-1120 YIRDARIG
+1120 YIRDNTNGIG
-1128 DNYDPEEPELTGRA
+1128 VNYDPEEPELTGRA

-1960 TGKLQIAIGSNRV
+1960 TGKLQIAIGNNRV

-2009 EQQGQGG
+2009 EQQDQGG

-2156 DTKDDIKTDPSD
+2156 DTKDDIKTDPND

-2225 QVWINPSQHEYSDML
+2225 QVWINPQ
-2240 SIQSPEIKAILQQ
+2240 
-2253 ARRNAQGKLLAPNGK
+2253 
-2268 ISNLSQQQ
+2268 
-2276 WAYVRTKE
+2276 T
-2284 FKSWFGD
+2284 
-2291 WENDPQHSSKMLD
+2291 
-2304 ENGEPKVFYHGNPTG
+2304 
-2319 TKITKFDLNRIGTSH
+2319 
-2334 QERAIKGFWFTPNK
+2334 
-2348 EYAEYEYASNP
+2348 
-2359 IEGTKGEVVPVFLN
+2359 
-2373 IRNIYNDTQE
+2373 
-2383 GIRKETVQ
+2383 ET
-2391 DDQKNVIGETWKAN
+2391 
-2405 ESIDDV
+2405 
-2411 INRAS
+2411 
-2416 QQSLEGTDGY
+2416 
-2426 SLTFINTDGGSDTI
+2426 
-2440 DYTSPQQS
+2440 
-2448 IIALRP
+2448 
-2454 DQIKIARDFQDVSNS
+2454 
-2469 VKRDI
+2469 KRDI

-2514 YITKLISKDQFDN
+2514 YVTKLISKDQFDN
-2527 IKWHIEVRRPN
+2527 IKWHIEVRNPN

-2552 EIGISSR
+2552 EIGISSK

-2691 KPVRLA
+2691 KSVRLA

-2978 EFRLGSDLANGAYIR
+2978 EFRLGSDLANGAYVR

-3010 GIYINSATFENYLN
+3010 GIYINSSTFENYLN

-3393 TGFNR
+3393 TGLNR

>member
-1 MKQNDWLVAGLLNPE
+1 MKQNDWLIAGILNPE
-16 FNTSDFLISG
+16 FSTKDFLVSG
-26 LTPDNTQLLTA
+26 LTPDNTQLLTL
-37 EQYKKSSFVRD
+37 EQYKNSSFIRD
-48 RFTEDGVFNEQK
+48 KFTENGAFNEK
-60 FDDFYKKRAEEFG
+60 AFEDFYKNRVEEFG
-73 KLQSMDVKDTFVYSP
+73 KLQSISINDTFTYSP
-88 FDTKAKPNSSVQSPN
+88 FDTKAQNDSNKQLPN
-103 YSLDIVANPNRE
+103 YSVDIVANPNRDI
-115 VNVFGATHDGGFS
+115 NILGDIYSNNLS

-134 QSRIWDTEK
+134 QSKIWDTEK
-143 GEWSTDTV
+143 GEWSKDTV

-160 GKWLS
+160 IKWLS
-165 TVFGDPLVYA
+165 TVLSEPLVYA
-175 TYDSDGEH
+175 TYDSEGEH
-183 YDTFTGQMMPHKKGE
+183 YDPFTGQMVQHKKGE

-211 LDGRSLVNK
+211 LNGRSLVNK
-220 EVVSGFDLLTVDG
+220 EVVSGFDFLTVDG
-233 KGANKYDFFD
+233 KGINQYDYFD
-243 SDGLDKSVT
+243 SDGLNKSVT
-252 GTVMKSAAAIA
+252 GTIMKSVTAIA
-263 PMFMGPYVAS
+263 PMLMGPYVAP
-273 IYSGLLVG
+273 IYSGILVG
-281 RELMKTLPMLYGLT
+281 RELMKTFPMLYGLT
-295 TAWFDMP
+295 TSWFNTP
-302 AENGTL
+302 AENSTL
-308 NKLAGIGQALT
+308 NKLAGIGQSLT
-319 TGTSDAGKSSMLN
+319 TGTSEQGKSSLLN
-332 LEVLSNMVT
+332 IEVLSDLIT
-341 DVALQ
+341 SVALQ
-346 WGQQKAIATSIGK
+346 WGQQKAIATSINK
-359 LRGGKELVNDAY
+359 LRGSKDLVEDAY
-371 KKAGTEYAASRAA
+371 KKAGVEYSISRAA
-384 LEQQASRGT
+384 LQQQVDEGI
-393 ITREALERYVGDAS
+393 ITKEALERYVGDPTN
-407 KWQESAIGRAAI
+407 WQQSAIGRSVI

-426 QPIVDRTRRL
+426 QPIVDKTRRL

-445 ALVSNTDVYQSMLEA
+445 ALVSNTDVYQSMLES
-460 GASRKEAA
+460 GATRKEAA
-468 AVALGSTIG
+468 AVALGSTLG
-477 MFSVDRFLGLGE
+477 MFSVDRFLHLGE

-507 TKEAKSWYDKT
+507 NKEAKSWYDTT
-518 IKQTIQEPS
+518 IKQTTQEQG
-527 KSKLDKFRGLFQ
+527 KSKLDKFRGLF
-539 KGVDWGKKK
+539 KSGIDWGKKN
-548 TNKFVDDLKYHSTG
+548 TNKFIDDLKYHSTG
-562 FTGKAVGEGLE
+562 FVGKSLGEGLE

-586 LYELASDL
+586 LYELASDF
-594 GFNTTVSDVGAFDNW
+594 GFDTAVNNVGAFENW
-609 KERYAMSFL
+609 KERYGMSFL

-630 NIYQNGKFHVDQ
+630 NVYQNGNFHIDQ

-652 NGKTQDVLKTLD
+652 NGKTNDILKTLD

-681 TKDSEGNDIFLT
+681 TKDSKGNNVFLT
-693 AENSSDSQN
+693 ASSRADSQN
-702 EFIYNRIK
+702 DFIYNRIK

-727 NDDELYDKMI
+727 SDDQLYDKMI
-737 LSEARFQG
+737 LSEARFQD

-756 TNYQQDYQNALNN
+756 TSYQQDYQRVLNN
-769 VVNLESALTRAR
+769 VVNLEAALKRANQ
-781 KTRTGLP
+781 TTTGLP
-788 YQSDEEYSRNIA
+788 YQSEEEYSKNIA
-800 TDEQLRNMTEHEKQA
+800 TDQQLRNMTEHEKQA

-871 KRAHDGKTPGELSPD
+871 KRAHDGKTPEELSPD

-900 NKQKEDLT
+900 SKQKEDLT
-908 KQFGLYKAIKAQMD
+908 KQFELYKAIKAQMD

-942 QVLQESDIFNVAPY
+942 QALQESDIFNVAPY

-961 LDIYGETEESDSYRN
+961 LDIYGETEESDSYKN

-981 GRLARQEQVKQANME
+981 SRLARQEQVKQANME

-1032 KDLLKNLQEELKNQ
+1032 KDLLKSLQEELKNQ

-1058 GQVLQRGTLSE
+1058 GQILQRGTLSE

-1098 LVESSFIAP
+1098 LVESSFVAP

-1120 YIRDARIG
+1120 YIGDTTNGIG
-1128 DNYDPEEPELTGRA
+1128 VNYDPEEPELTGRA

-1156 IDEVFDLNNT
+1156 LDEVFDLNNT
-1166 ELYPDNTETYE
+1166 ELYPDNTETYG

-1183 LAAFLNDVRARYEA
+1183 LAAFLNDLRARYEA
-1197 QTRSDNPIAGALT
+1197 ETRSDNPIAGALT

-1222 SLDDDE
+1222 SLDDNE
-1228 NVQRELSYYNGIFQG
+1228 NVQRELSYYNGIFQD

-1300 QVEDVH
+1300 QVEDIH

-1329 SYLYAASNTPNILR
+1329 SYLYAASNTPNILC

-1357 HKDIYKDFQPLPV
+1357 HKDIYKGFQPLPV

-1408 SNHNEVD
+1408 SNHNEIN

-1444 EYNGTSYNLLDGA
+1444 EYNGTPYNLLDGA

-1464 TDTPDAIVYLNQL
+1464 ADTPDAIVYLNQL
-1477 FNIFHKNIDEL
+1477 FNIFHRNVDRL

-1549 KFYSYLRGRVEEENG
+1549 KFYAYLRGRVEEENG

-1618 GKSRVVARNIV
+1618 GKSRVVARNII

-1654 SKGVKMLNRKNSE
+1654 SKGVKMLNRKSSE

-1682 DQKVYKEA
+1682 DQKAYKEA
-1690 LDVMSDENILSK
+1690 LDIMSDENVLSK

-1794 FTVRAPNLG
+1794 LTVRAPNLG

-1849 NIQLKVY
+1849 NIQFKVY

-1960 TGKLQIAIGSNRV
+1960 TGKLQTAIGNNRV
-1973 EFVKAQAP
+1973 ELVKAQAP

-1993 KLDVLDKVLG
+1993 KLDVLDKALG
-2003 TEQRSG
+2003 TKQKSE
-2009 EQQGQGG
+2009 EQQDQGG
-2016 TEQGTNQGGAQE
+2016 AEQGTNQRGTQE

-2059 FAQAGNIQQVGITDA
+2059 FAQAGNIQQVGIADA

-2113 SKDTFGTGISDITTI
+2113 PKDTFGTGISDITTI

-2151 HTTPL
+2151 HTIPL
-2156 DTKDDIKTDPSD
+2156 DTKDDTKTDPND

-2178 DIKEQAT
+2178 DIKEQAI
-2185 DEDDLPSAAEDVDS
+2185 DEDDLPSTAEDVDS
-2199 DTPSNPILCFGQA
+2199 DIPSNPILCFGQA
-2212 TFTGMRVEKREKK
+2212 TFTGMRVEQREEK
-2225 QVWINPSQHEYSDML
+2225 QVWINPQ
-2240 SIQSPEIKAILQQ
+2240 
-2253 ARRNAQGKLLAPNGK
+2253 
-2268 ISNLSQQQ
+2268 
-2276 WAYVRTKE
+2276 T
-2284 FKSWFGD
+2284 
-2291 WENDPQHSSKMLD
+2291 
-2304 ENGEPKVFYHGNPTG
+2304 
-2319 TKITKFDLNRIGTSH
+2319 
-2334 QERAIKGFWFTPNK
+2334 
-2348 EYAEYEYASNP
+2348 
-2359 IEGTKGEVVPVFLN
+2359 
-2373 IRNIYNDTQE
+2373 
-2383 GIRKETVQ
+2383 ET
-2391 DDQKNVIGETWKAN
+2391 
-2405 ESIDDV
+2405 
-2411 INRAS
+2411 
-2416 QQSLEGTDGY
+2416 
-2426 SLTFINTDGGSDTI
+2426 
-2440 DYTSPQQS
+2440 
-2448 IIALRP
+2448 
-2454 DQIKIARDFQDVSNS
+2454 
-2469 VKRDI
+2469 KRDI
-2474 QIFTDKEEIADT
+2474 QIFTDKEEIVDT

-2527 IKWHIEVRRPN
+2527 IKWHIEVRKTN

-2552 EIGISSR
+2552 EIGISSK

-2663 SMYDGEHPVVVPITG
+2663 NMYDGENPVIVPITG

-2810 QKKAIEAERQAN
+2810 QKKAIEAERQTN
-2822 GIVDLRNSNVVPT
+2822 GVVDLRNSNVVPT

-2855 LAESMTGEVSYENEG
+2855 LAESMMGEVSYENEG
-2870 GERVARKQIYPF
+2870 GERVAHKQIYPF

-2902 LNFKE
+2902 LNFRD
-2907 KFDTFVESL
+2907 KFNTFVESL

-2936 DNGRTLSDTEIDY
+2936 DNGRTLSGTEIDY
-2949 LSKYQNLDKFD
+2949 LSKHQNLDKFD

-2978 EFRLGSDLANGAYIR
+2978 EFRLGSDLANGAYVR

-3141 GTIEQDGKEVK
+3141 GTIEQNGKEVK

-3225 LSTTDRV
+3225 LSTTERV

-3264 LGTLKQAVDNAEKQ
+3264 LGTLKQAVNNVEKQ

-3283 TDITIQQCNDIVT
+3283 ADTTIQQCNDIVT

-3353 VATITPNMLVK
+3353 VATIIPNMLIK

-3393 TGFNR
+3393 TGLNR

-3404 IDAGDISLYVSR
+3404 IDAGDVSLYVSR

-3442 NLLSALDKVLK
+3442 NLLNALDKVLK

-3465 DYQAVSDDLK
+3465 DYQAVSDNLK

>member
-37 EQYKKSSFVRD
+37 EQYKKSQFVRD
-48 RFTEDGVFNEQK
+48 RFTENGVFNEQA
-60 FDDFYKKRAEEFG
+60 FDDFYKSRASEFG

-88 FDTKAKPNSSVQSPN
+88 FDTKAKPDSNIQSPQ
-103 YSLDIVANPNRE
+103 YSIDIVANPIRE
-115 VNVFGATHDGGFS
+115 VDVFGTTHDNGFS

-183 YDTFTGQMMPHKKGE
+183 YDTFTGQMVQHKKGE
-198 YKLNKYGLPYTET
+198 YKLNRYGLPYTET
-211 LDGRSLVNK
+211 LNGRSLVNK
-220 EVVSGFDLLTVDG
+220 EAVSGFDLLTVDG

-252 GTVMKSAAAIA
+252 GTVMKSVAAIA
-263 PMFMGPYVAS
+263 PMFMGPYVAP

-302 AENGTL
+302 AENDTL
-308 NKLAGIGQALT
+308 NKLAGMGQALT

-332 LEVLSNMVT
+332 LEVLSNMMT

-346 WGQQKAIATSIGK
+346 WGQQKAIATSISK
-359 LRGGKELVNDAY
+359 LRGSKGLVEDAY
-371 KKAGTEYAASRAA
+371 KKAGTEYAVSRAA

-393 ITREALERYVGDAS
+393 ITREALERYAGDAS
-407 KWQESAIGRAAI
+407 KWQESAIGKAAI

-468 AVALGSTIG
+468 TVALGSTIG

-518 IKQTIQEPS
+518 VKQTVQEPS

-548 TNKFVDDLKYHSTG
+548 TSKFVDDLKYHSTG
-562 FTGKAVGEGLE
+562 FAGKAVGEGLE

-630 NIYQNGKFHVDQ
+630 NVYQNGKFHIDQ

-652 NGKTQDVLKTLD
+652 NGKAQDVLKTLD

-681 TKDSEGNDIFLT
+681 TKDSDGNDIFLT
-693 AENSSDSQN
+693 AENNADSQN

-756 TNYQQDYQNALNN
+756 TNYQQDYQNALNS
-769 VVNLESALTRAR
+769 VVNLEAALTRAR

-821 KVEEDLKS
+821 RVEEDLKS

-871 KRAHDGKTPGELSPD
+871 KRAHDGKTPEELSPD

-908 KQFGLYKAIKAQMD
+908 KQFELYKAIKAQID
-922 PILLGL
+922 PVLLSL
-928 SQNQDKFLKFNQEF
+928 SQNQDKFLKFNQEL

-956 TFDSV
+956 TFDSI
-961 LDIYGETEESDSYRN
+961 LDIYGETEESDSYKN

-981 GRLARQEQVKQANME
+981 SRLARQEQVKQANIE
-996 YANQLR
+996 YAKQLR
-1002 KEILKVIDK
+1002 EEILKVIDG

-1032 KDLLKNLQEELKNQ
+1032 KDLLKDLQEELKNQ
-1046 MILSNSTIDTNT
+1046 MILSNSTIDTDS
-1058 GQVLQRGTLSE
+1058 GQILQRGTLSE

-1078 GSIDLAH
+1078 NSIDLAH
-1085 LDKVNNVWDQIKS
+1085 LDKANNVWDQIKS
-1098 LVESSFIAP
+1098 LVESSFVAP

-1148 YQIDQGRT
+1148 YQVDQGRT
-1156 IDEVFDLNNT
+1156 VDEVFDLNNT
-1166 ELYPDNTETYE
+1166 ELYPDNTETYG

-1197 QTRSDNPIAGALT
+1197 QTRSDNPIVGALT
-1210 DTNEYL
+1210 NTNEYL

-1222 SLDDDE
+1222 SLDNDE
-1228 NVQRELSYYNGIFQG
+1228 NVQRELSYYNGIFQD

-1256 NKELDARV
+1256 NKELDDRV
-1264 SSINPVIELVKNLGL
+1264 SNINPVIELVKNLGL

-1287 LEKILTN
+1287 LEKILTS
-1294 LDQKYD
+1294 LDQRYD
-1300 QVEDVH
+1300 QVEDLH

-1321 TQIIRLAQ
+1321 SQIIKLAQ

-1357 HKDIYKDFQPLPV
+1357 HKDIYKDFQQLPV

-1408 SNHNEVD
+1408 SNHNEID
-1415 KAGQFIRAEKAWNK
+1415 KAGQFVRAEKAWNK
-1429 ACYDVFMNHPESFKF
+1429 ACYDMFINHLESFKF
-1444 EYNGTSYNLLDGA
+1444 EYNGTPYNLLDGA

-1464 TDTPDAIVYLNQL
+1464 ADTPDAIVYLNQL
-1477 FNIFHKNIDEL
+1477 FNIFHRNVDKL

-1509 KINTVPQQ
+1509 KINAVPQQ

-1584 PEIFNQ
+1584 PEVFNQ

-1682 DQKVYKEA
+1682 DQKAYKEA
-1690 LDVMSDENILSK
+1690 LDIMSDENVLSK

-1710 SPNFM
+1710 SPNFT

-1720 EAYVVEINPDKFG
+1720 EAYVVEIDPDKFG

-1745 IDEATHLSNL
+1745 IDEVTHLSNL
-1755 ELQILSQFARVNN
+1755 ELQILSQFARINN

-1776 SKQKGWN
+1776 GKQKGWN

-1794 FTVRAPNLG
+1794 LTVRAPNLG

-1831 EEDPG
+1831 EDSSG

-1849 NIQLKVY
+1849 NIQFKIY

-1868 SLTQPYVNKL
+1868 SLTQPYIDKL

-1897 NSNLEVTVLPE
+1897 GSDLEVTVLPE

-1917 YVVIDKDFS
+1917 YVVIDKDFA
-1926 IPNKETSDFRLL
+1926 IPNKETTDFGLL

-1952 KGSIIIDP
+1952 KGSIIIDS
-1960 TGKLQIAIGSNRV
+1960 TGKLQAAIGNNRV

-2003 TEQRSG
+2003 SNQEV
-2009 EQQGQGG
+2009 GQKEPEE
-2016 TEQGTNQGGAQE
+2016 TRQDEAQE
-2028 DQTTPE
+2028 DQSIPE

-2039 DFSVNDLDFNNNYY
+2039 DFNVDDLDFGNNYY
-2053 VIWQIP
+2053 VIWQVP
-2059 FAQAGNIQQVGITDA
+2059 FTQAGSVQQVGITDA
-2074 KGLEGNVIFATRDL
+2074 KGLEGNVVFATRDL

-2099 RGYNGADAIVLMQF
+2099 KGYNGADAVVLMQF
-2113 SKDTFGTGISDITTI
+2113 PKDTFGAGVSDISTI
-2128 TSKVEELDNTD
+2128 TSKVEELDNVD
-2139 NNIPTKYIKNII
+2139 NTIPAKYIKNII

-2156 DTKDDIKTDPSD
+2156 DIKDDIKTDPND
-2168 TLQPPTPTEA
+2168 TLQPPTPTET
-2178 DIKEQAT
+2178 DIKEQAI

-2199 DTPSNPILCFGQA
+2199 NAPSNPILCFGQA
-2212 TFTGMRVEKREKK
+2212 TFTGMRVEKREGK
-2225 QVWINPSQHEYSDML
+2225 QVWINP
-2240 SIQSPEIKAILQQ
+2240 Q
-2253 ARRNAQGKLLAPNGK
+2253 AG
-2268 ISNLSQQQ
+2268 
-2276 WAYVRTKE
+2276 
-2284 FKSWFGD
+2284 
-2291 WENDPQHSSKMLD
+2291 
-2304 ENGEPKVFYHGNPTG
+2304 
-2319 TKITKFDLNRIGTSH
+2319 
-2334 QERAIKGFWFTPNK
+2334 
-2348 EYAEYEYASNP
+2348 
-2359 IEGTKGEVVPVFLN
+2359 
-2373 IRNIYNDTQE
+2373 
-2383 GIRKETVQ
+2383 
-2391 DDQKNVIGETWKAN
+2391 
-2405 ESIDDV
+2405 
-2411 INRAS
+2411 
-2416 QQSLEGTDGY
+2416 
-2426 SLTFINTDGGSDTI
+2426 
-2440 DYTSPQQS
+2440 
-2448 IIALRP
+2448 
-2454 DQIKIARDFQDVSNS
+2454 

-2474 QIFTDKEEIADT
+2474 QIFTSKEEIADS

-2514 YITKLISKDQFDN
+2514 YITKLISKDQFDS
-2527 IKWHIEVRRPN
+2527 IKWHIEVRKPG

-2552 EIGISSR
+2552 EIGISSK

-2569 ELNDGTRASVTL
+2569 KLNDGTKASVTL

-2612 SRLNGKVVL
+2612 SRLTGKVVL
-2621 TQRQKDN
+2621 TQKQKDN
-2628 IQKKID
+2628 IQRKID
-2634 KYRTQLDNL
+2634 KYRTQLSNL
-2643 DINNPQSEPIQYSNY
+2643 DVNNPQSEPIQYSNY

-2663 SMYDGEHPVVVPITG
+2663 NMYDGEHPVIVPITG

-2733 EIEQTKKKLEEFKQ
+2733 EIEQTKKKLEEFRR

-2822 GIVDLRNSNVVPT
+2822 GVVDLKNSNVIPT

-2936 DNGRTLSDTEIDY
+2936 DNGRTLNPIEIDY
-2949 LSKYQNLDKFD
+2949 LSKHQNLDKFD

-2978 EFRLGSDLANGAYIR
+2978 EFRLGSDLANGAYVR

-3129 FDTQDRYSIRVQ
+3129 FDTRDRYSIRVQ

-3152 IDKVLPYWNI
+3152 VDKAIPYWNI

-3199 TLEDVQDSNAQRATD
+3199 TLEDVQDSNVQRATD

-3264 LGTLKQAVDNAEKQ
+3264 LGTLKQAVDNVERQ
-3278 PVVLD
+3278 PVILD
-3283 TDITIQQCNDIVT
+3283 TDTTIQQCNDIVT

-3353 VATITPNMLVK
+3353 VATITPNMLIK

-3393 TGFNR
+3393 TGLNR

-3465 DYQAVSDDLK
+3465 DYQAVSDNLK

>member
-263 PMFMGPYVAS
+263 PMFMGPYVTS

-332 LEVLSNMVT
+332 LEVLSNMMT

-715 LQNII
+715 LQDII

-1300 QVEDVH
+1300 QVEDIH

-1960 TGKLQIAIGSNRV
+1960 TGKLQIAIGNNRV

-2016 TEQGTNQGGAQE
+2016 TEQRTNQGGAQE

-2156 DTKDDIKTDPSD
+2156 DTKDDIKTDPND

-2178 DIKEQAT
+2178 DIKEQAI

-2225 QVWINPSQHEYSDML
+2225 QVWMNPQ
-2240 SIQSPEIKAILQQ
+2240 
-2253 ARRNAQGKLLAPNGK
+2253 
-2268 ISNLSQQQ
+2268 
-2276 WAYVRTKE
+2276 T
-2284 FKSWFGD
+2284 
-2291 WENDPQHSSKMLD
+2291 
-2304 ENGEPKVFYHGNPTG
+2304 
-2319 TKITKFDLNRIGTSH
+2319 
-2334 QERAIKGFWFTPNK
+2334 
-2348 EYAEYEYASNP
+2348 
-2359 IEGTKGEVVPVFLN
+2359 
-2373 IRNIYNDTQE
+2373 
-2383 GIRKETVQ
+2383 ET
-2391 DDQKNVIGETWKAN
+2391 
-2405 ESIDDV
+2405 
-2411 INRAS
+2411 
-2416 QQSLEGTDGY
+2416 
-2426 SLTFINTDGGSDTI
+2426 
-2440 DYTSPQQS
+2440 
-2448 IIALRP
+2448 
-2454 DQIKIARDFQDVSNS
+2454 
-2469 VKRDI
+2469 KRDI
-2474 QIFTDKEEIADT
+2474 QIFADKEEIADT

-2527 IKWHIEVRRPN
+2527 IKWHIEVRKPN

-2552 EIGISSR
+2552 EIGISSK

-2697 RISKAL
+2697 RVSKAL

-2747 IQDVSFRSLNPYTVV
+2747 IRDVSFRSLNPYTVV

-2870 GERVARKQIYPF
+2870 GERVAHKQIYPF

-2907 KFDTFVESL
+2907 KFNTFVKSL
-2916 PIDRSLLDDYLR
+2916 PIDQSLLDDYLR

-2978 EFRLGSDLANGAYIR
+2978 EFRLGSDLANGAYVR

-3010 GIYINSATFENYLN
+3010 GIYINSATFENYLH

-3060 YTKTLANTNGV
+3060 YTKTFANTNGV

-3232 YDGKNKMFTKAVQQ
+3232 YDGKNKMFTKSVQQ
-3246 QVFFGSD
+3246 PIFFGSD

-3264 LGTLKQAVDNAEKQ
+3264 LGTLKQAVNNAEKQ
-3278 PVVLD
+3278 PVVLN

-3393 TGFNR
+3393 TGLNR

>member
-48 RFTEDGVFNEQK
+48 RFIEDGVFNEQK

-143 GEWSTDTV
+143 GEWSADTV

-233 KGANKYDFFD
+233 QGANKYDFFD
-243 SDGLDKSVT
+243 SDGLDKSVI

-263 PMFMGPYVAS
+263 PMFMGPYVAP

-281 RELMKTLPMLYGLT
+281 RELMKTLPMLYGIT

-341 DVALQ
+341 DIALQ
-346 WGQQKAIATSIGK
+346 WGQQKAIATSISK
-359 LRGGKELVNDAY
+359 LRGSKELINDAY
-371 KKAGTEYAASRAA
+371 KKAGIEYATSRAV
-384 LEQQASRGT
+384 LEQQVSRGT

-407 KWQESAIGRAAI
+407 KWQESAIGKAAI

-468 AVALGSTIG
+468 TVALGSTIG

-495 TADYERQLRRTL
+495 TTDYERQLRRTL

-518 IKQTIQEPS
+518 IKQAVQEPS

-539 KGVDWGKKK
+539 KGVNWGKKK
-548 TNKFVDDLKYHSTG
+548 TNKFVDDLKYHSAG
-562 FTGKAVGEGLE
+562 FAGKAVGEGLE
-573 EVGEEFVSDISKG
+573 EFAEELVSDVSKG

-630 NIYQNGKFHVDQ
+630 NIYQNGKFHIDQ

-781 KTRTGLP
+781 KTRTGLS

-821 KVEEDLKS
+821 KIEEDLKS

-854 DENLN
+854 DEDLN

-961 LDIYGETEESDSYRN
+961 LDIYGETEESESYRN

-1032 KDLLKNLQEELKNQ
+1032 KDLLKSLQEELKNQ

-1128 DNYDPEEPELTGRA
+1128 DNYDPEEQELTGRA

-1166 ELYPDNTETYE
+1166 ELYPDNTEIYG

-1222 SLDDDE
+1222 SLNDDE
-1228 NVQRELSYYNGIFQG
+1228 NVQRELSYYNGIFQD

-1294 LDQKYD
+1294 LDQRYD
-1300 QVEDVH
+1300 QVEDIH

-1321 TQIIRLAQ
+1321 TQIIRLVQ

-1444 EYNGTSYNLLDGA
+1444 EYNGTSYNLLDGT

-1960 TGKLQIAIGSNRV
+1960 TGKLQIAIGNNRV

-2009 EQQGQGG
+2009 GQQGQGR

-2113 SKDTFGTGISDITTI
+2113 SKDTFGTGINDITTI
-2128 TSKVEELDNTD
+2128 ISKVEELDNTD
-2139 NNIPTKYIKNII
+2139 NNIPTKYIKNIV
-2151 HTTPL
+2151 HTTLL
-2156 DTKDDIKTDPSD
+2156 DTKDDIKTDPND

-2178 DIKEQAT
+2178 DIKEQAI

-2199 DTPSNPILCFGQA
+2199 NAPSNPILCFGQA
-2212 TFTGMRVEKREKK
+2212 TFTGMRVEKREGK
-2225 QVWINPSQHEYSDML
+2225 QVWINPQ
-2240 SIQSPEIKAILQQ
+2240 
-2253 ARRNAQGKLLAPNGK
+2253 
-2268 ISNLSQQQ
+2268 
-2276 WAYVRTKE
+2276 
-2284 FKSWFGD
+2284 
-2291 WENDPQHSSKMLD
+2291 
-2304 ENGEPKVFYHGNPTG
+2304 TG
-2319 TKITKFDLNRIGTSH
+2319 
-2334 QERAIKGFWFTPNK
+2334 
-2348 EYAEYEYASNP
+2348 
-2359 IEGTKGEVVPVFLN
+2359 
-2373 IRNIYNDTQE
+2373 
-2383 GIRKETVQ
+2383 
-2391 DDQKNVIGETWKAN
+2391 
-2405 ESIDDV
+2405 
-2411 INRAS
+2411 
-2416 QQSLEGTDGY
+2416 
-2426 SLTFINTDGGSDTI
+2426 
-2440 DYTSPQQS
+2440 
-2448 IIALRP
+2448 
-2454 DQIKIARDFQDVSNS
+2454 

-2474 QIFTDKEEIADT
+2474 QIFTSKEEIVDT

-2499 KNAILYRRDYNSLPD
+2499 KNAVLYRRDYNSLPD

-2527 IKWHIEVRRPN
+2527 IKWHIEVRKPS

-2552 EIGISSR
+2552 EIGIGSK

-2569 ELNDGTRASVTL
+2569 ELNDGTKASVTL

-2586 PKNWINQIGKE
+2586 PKNWINQLGKE

-2612 SRLNGKVVL
+2612 SRLNGKAVL
-2621 TQRQKDN
+2621 TQKQKDN
-2628 IQKKID
+2628 IQRKID
-2634 KYRTQLDNL
+2634 KYRAQLDNL

-2663 SMYDGEHPVVVPITG
+2663 NMYDGEHSVIVPITG

-2697 RISKAL
+2697 RISKVL
-2703 IRSAENRLKLLNQN
+2703 IKSAENRLKLLNQN

-2733 EIEQTKKKLEEFKQ
+2733 EIAQTKKKLEEFRR

-2805 DKYIA
+2805 DKYIT

-2822 GIVDLRNSNVVPT
+2822 GVVDLKNSNVVPT
-2835 VRMIVL
+2835 VRMVVL

-2855 LAESMTGEVSYENEG
+2855 LAEAMTGEVSYENEG
-2870 GERVARKQIYPF
+2870 GERVAHKQIYPF
-2882 RTNYMGVRMYVGLW
+2882 RTNYMGVRMYIGLW

-2907 KFDTFVESL
+2907 KFGTFVESL

-2936 DNGRTLSDTEIDY
+2936 DNGRTLSGTEIDY
-2949 LSKYQNLDKFD
+2949 LSKHQNLDKFD

-2978 EFRLGSDLANGAYIR
+2978 EFRLGSDLANGAYVR

-3060 YTKTLANTNGV
+3060 YTKTFANTNGV

-3114 FKYTSLRQTHLSGRN
+3114 FKYTSLRQTHISGRN
-3129 FDTQDRYSIRVQ
+3129 FDTRDRYSIRVQ

-3152 IDKVLPYWNI
+3152 VDKEIPYWNI

-3172 DEYDLHALDNY
+3172 DQYDLHALDNY

-3232 YDGKNKMFTKAVQQ
+3232 YDGKNKMFTRSVQQ
-3246 QVFFGSD
+3246 PIFFGSD

-3264 LGTLKQAVDNAEKQ
+3264 LGTLKQAVDTVEKQ

-3283 TDITIQQCNDIVT
+3283 TDTTIQECNDIVA

-3393 TGFNR
+3393 TGLNR

-3442 NLLSALDKVLK
+3442 NLLNALDKVLK

-3496 REAFKLIKNTINKI
+3496 REAFKLIKNAINKI

>member
-60 FDDFYKKRAEEFG
+60 FDDFYKKRVEEFG

-281 RELMKTLPMLYGLT
+281 RELMKTFPMLYGLT

-308 NKLAGIGQALT
+308 NKLAGIGQAIT

-562 FTGKAVGEGLE
+562 FTGKAIGEGLE

-908 KQFGLYKAIKAQMD
+908 RQFGLYKAIKAQMD
-922 PILLGL
+922 PTLLGL
-928 SQNQDKFLKFNQEF
+928 SQNQDKFLKFNQKI
-942 QVLQESDIFNVAPY
+942 QALYDSDIFKANPY
-956 TFDSV
+956 TFDTV
-961 LDIYGETEESDSYRN
+961 LDIFGETEESDSYKN

-981 GRLARQEQVKQANME
+981 NRLERNEQVKQANVE
-996 YANQLR
+996 YSKQLR
-1002 KEILKVIDK
+1002 EEVLKIIDE

-1019 ARRKLKLLLQTRN
+1019 TRRRFKLLLQTRN
-1032 KDLLKNLQEELKNQ
+1032 KDLLKSLQEELKSQ
-1046 MILSNSTIDTNT
+1046 MILNNSAIDTNT
-1058 GQVLQRGTLSE
+1058 GQILQRGTLSE

-1300 QVEDVH
+1300 QVEDIH

-1477 FNIFHKNIDEL
+1477 FNTFHKNIDKL

-1549 KFYSYLRGRVEEENG
+1549 KFYAYLRGRVEEENG

-1667 SESSEFPILMEQLGI
+1667 SESSEFPILMDQLGI

-1960 TGKLQIAIGSNRV
+1960 TGKLQIAIGNNRV

-2003 TEQRSG
+2003 TKQRSE
-2009 EQQGQGG
+2009 EQQDQGG
-2016 TEQGTNQGGAQE
+2016 TERGTNQGGAQE

-2156 DTKDDIKTDPSD
+2156 DTKDDIKTDPND

-2178 DIKEQAT
+2178 DIKEQAV

-2225 QVWINPSQHEYSDML
+2225 QVWINPQ
-2240 SIQSPEIKAILQQ
+2240 
-2253 ARRNAQGKLLAPNGK
+2253 
-2268 ISNLSQQQ
+2268 
-2276 WAYVRTKE
+2276 T
-2284 FKSWFGD
+2284 
-2291 WENDPQHSSKMLD
+2291 
-2304 ENGEPKVFYHGNPTG
+2304 
-2319 TKITKFDLNRIGTSH
+2319 
-2334 QERAIKGFWFTPNK
+2334 
-2348 EYAEYEYASNP
+2348 
-2359 IEGTKGEVVPVFLN
+2359 
-2373 IRNIYNDTQE
+2373 
-2383 GIRKETVQ
+2383 ET
-2391 DDQKNVIGETWKAN
+2391 
-2405 ESIDDV
+2405 
-2411 INRAS
+2411 
-2416 QQSLEGTDGY
+2416 
-2426 SLTFINTDGGSDTI
+2426 
-2440 DYTSPQQS
+2440 
-2448 IIALRP
+2448 
-2454 DQIKIARDFQDVSNS
+2454 
-2469 VKRDI
+2469 KRDI

-2527 IKWHIEVRRPN
+2527 IKWHIEVRKPN

-2552 EIGISSR
+2552 EIGISSK

-2691 KPVRLA
+2691 KSVRLA

-2777 ADIDDSVVGKCNV
+2777 ADIDDSVIGKCNV

-2978 EFRLGSDLANGAYIR
+2978 EFRLGSDLANGAYVR

-3264 LGTLKQAVDNAEKQ
+3264 LGTLKQAVNNAEKQ

-3393 TGFNR
+3393 TGLNR